1 MADKQWIS
9 LHQHTDISNSNY
21 FEVVTQFKDYVAY
34 AKEHGLHAVTSTEHG
49 NVVRWIYR
57 KELAEQAGLKY
68 IHGMEAYVTM
78 SLEGKEAYHTILLAR
93 NYDGVKEINKLS
105 SMSFNRTD
113 GHFYRKPRIL
123 FNELKDTFKNGNI
136 YITTACL
143 AGFIYQN
150 KPQKDDTEEIRNN
163 KKSVVQQW
171 LDMAKLH
178 KDMFYFEIQ
187 PHDNKE
193 QAELNTLAIKYAN
206 LVGCHVIASN
216 DVHALNPKHNEL
228 RMIVKKGKRNG
239 YDSDDEFELWVK
251 TYDEMVSSFQK
262 QRGDFNVDIMSDEI
276 IAQGLQS
283 TLDIA
288 NSVEEFKLDKSHKYP
303 KLYKD
308 PEKEFQK
315 RIKQGLKDRGIL
327 DKPKEERKVYLDRV
341 KHEYEV
347 YKHNGAID
355 YMLCHE
361 DILNA
366 ARTESISFG
375 FGRGS
380 CFTSEAKVLMADYST
395 KNINKVQIGDMV
407 IDHTG
412 TPNRVTATHERTAN
426 TLYKVIMSGGLPLLA
441 TGNHRF
447 LTRKR
452 GERPNEKAKYPVSP
466 IATWE
471 EAKGL
476 RNSDLLCFP
485 KPNLPKKDIPV
496 IDLFKYGSSNTVRCD
511 KDIVWTETGSNHIKR
526 TFTRRYLDM
535 SDLDIAW
542 LGGVYVGNGWS
553 TIVEDYEEGKHN
565 RYSMGVCFHSEHKDD
580 IERAINA
587 LGKLVG
593 KEHVHT
599 FKGYKGKKVVQIVI
613 ENQFLANFF
622 VQSFGK
628 HAINKH
634 VPDFYM
640 TSGNDEVIR
649 EFMKGLWC
657 TDGHVSDK
665 TPEYKYSSTSTT
677 LIEQLSI
684 LMMEKG
690 FFGNQQRRVH
700 KDKKNWND
708 EYTLKFNG
716 GQIYGLND
724 YFGFNGKTKSH
735 FNQFE
740 QDDKYFYF
748 KVRKV
753 EEVKVSSEKVYD
765 LTVANNHS
773 YIVNNTAVH
782 NCTGSLIA
790 YLCHQTE
797 MDSVKLGLNFERFM
811 NPERIS
817 LSDIDVDWASQDQQ
831 WIQRWM
837 LTNDRWY
844 AASILTTNTYGLKG
858 AIKAIADG
866 MDKYA
871 GKPQYIQSIRNQI
884 DDKGNYSNSLY
895 EEHKELFDN
904 AKQIVGVID
913 SFGRHAAG
921 VLIDTNTIDD
931 HVGIQT
937 ISKWD
942 YPVTQVTMK
951 EIDHY
956 NWVKFDMLG
965 LDNVGLI
972 SKACKLAGLPYLT
985 PDSTDIVD
993 FEDKK
998 VWNSMRDNNIG
1009 IFQFEADRAGQI
1021 LKDLFADDT
1030 IDKIENGFDNNKRTK
1045 VRYMDLLS
1053 LANAAQRPSG
1063 ASYLYNVTHG
1073 IVKDNGHPALNEF
1086 LAPTLGNLV
1095 YQEQILNFLVEFCGY
1110 TAGAADVI
1118 RRGIG
1123 KKLREVIDEE
1133 VPKIHKAF
1141 VKTMTE
1147 KYGDSTEHAEKVAKD
1162 FMQVFMDAA
1171 NYGFSINHSMAYSYI
1186 GYIST
1191 WLRYYYPLEWGTAA
1205 CEIWKDKPEK
1215 IAKVTSYLE
1224 SRGINIKPARFRKS
1238 RALYYMDKE
1247 TNSIYEGIEPIKRVN
1262 EKAGEQL
1269 YSLRDNQ
1276 YDTFT
1281 DLLLDIYEPIKSI
1294 QESNYATNLTE
1305 LYKLSSEKVKEI
1317 DKLAKCNKNIFIKK
1331 EKCVEVNK
1339 SIMLNLI
1346 SLNYFDE
1353 FGGSKL
1359 LADTYEKFIKIYK
1372 PKNKTLINKQKAYLE
1387 CLEFERTSA
1396 NIDFPL
1402 DYQLKQQLE
1411 LKGKISYSNDK
1422 LPNTYVFVTD
1432 LAKMSNRYKLNIYS
1446 LKTGKIS
1453 QILVSKRNY
1462 ISQKIEIGDF
1472 INIKKV
1478 IAKPKIVNVNG
1489 KWTKSED
1496 EREFWLEVFS
1506 LINLNK
1512 KDDGV

>member
-1 MADKQWIS
+1 MADKQWMS

-105 SMSFNRTD
+105 SKSFNRTD

-123 FNELKDTFKNGNI
+123 FDELKQTFKNGNI

-150 KPQKDDTEEIRNN
+150 KPQKDDTEEIRNT
-163 KKSVVQQW
+163 KKNVVQQW

-193 QAELNTLAIKYAN
+193 QAELNTLAIKYSK
-206 LVGCHVIASN
+206 LIGCHVIASN

-239 YDSDDEFELWVK
+239 YDSDDGFELWVK

-262 QRGDFNVDIMSDEI
+262 QRDDFNVDIMSDET

-288 NSVEEFKLDKSHKYP
+288 NSVEEFELDKSHKYP

-366 ARTESISFG
+366 AHDNGIDVG
-375 FGRGS
+375 YGRGS
-380 CFTSEAKVLMADYST
+380 
-395 KNINKVQIGDMV
+395 
-407 IDHTG
+407 
-412 TPNRVTATHERTAN
+412 
-426 TLYKVIMSGGLPLLA
+426 
-441 TGNHRF
+441 
-447 LTRKR
+447 
-452 GERPNEKAKYPVSP
+452 VS
-466 IATWE
+466 
-471 EAKGL
+471 
-476 RNSDLLCFP
+476 
-485 KPNLPKKDIPV
+485 
-496 IDLFKYGSSNTVRCD
+496 
-511 KDIVWTETGSNHIKR
+511 
-526 TFTRRYLDM
+526 
-535 SDLDIAW
+535 
-542 LGGVYVGNGWS
+542 
-553 TIVEDYEEGKHN
+553 
-565 RYSMGVCFHSEHKDD
+565 
-580 IERAINA
+580 
-587 LGKLVG
+587 
-593 KEHVHT
+593 
-599 FKGYKGKKVVQIVI
+599 
-613 ENQFLANFF
+613 
-622 VQSFGK
+622 
-628 HAINKH
+628 
-634 VPDFYM
+634 
-640 TSGNDEVIR
+640 
-649 EFMKGLWC
+649 
-657 TDGHVSDK
+657 
-665 TPEYKYSSTSTT
+665 
-677 LIEQLSI
+677 
-684 LMMEKG
+684 
-690 FFGNQQRRVH
+690 
-700 KDKKNWND
+700 
-708 EYTLKFNG
+708 
-716 GQIYGLND
+716 
-724 YFGFNGKTKSH
+724 
-735 FNQFE
+735 
-740 QDDKYFYF
+740 
-748 KVRKV
+748 
-753 EEVKVSSEKVYD
+753 
-765 LTVANNHS
+765 
-773 YIVNNTAVH
+773 
-782 NCTGSLIA
+782 GSLIA

-817 LSDIDVDWASQDQQ
+817 LADVDNDSFSQDQQ
-831 WIQRWM
+831 WLQQWM

-866 MDKYA
+866 MDRYA

-931 HVGIQT
+931 HVGTQT

-1045 VRYMDLLS
+1045 VRYMGLLS

-1123 KKLREVIDEE
+1123 KKLREVIDDE

-1147 KYGDSTEHAEKVAKD
+1147 KYGDSTEHAEKIAKD
-1162 FMQVFMDAA
+1162 FMQVLMDAA

-1317 DKLAKCNKNIFIKK
+1317 DKLAKCNKNIFTKK
-1331 EKCVEVNK
+1331 EKCIEVNK

-1359 LADTYEKFIKIYK
+1359 LAETYEKFIKIYK

-1387 CLEFERTSA
+1387 CLEFERTSD
-1396 NIDFPL
+1396 NVDFPL

-1432 LAKMSNRYKLNIYS
+1432 LAKMSNRYKINIYS
-1446 LKTGKIS
+1446 LKTGKES

-1462 ISQKIEIGDF
+1462 ISQKIEVGDF

-1478 IAKPKIVNVNG
+1478 VAKPKIVNVNG

-1496 EREFWLEVFS
+1496 KKEFWLEAFN
-1506 LINLNK
+1506 LINFNK
-1512 KDDGV
+1512 KDSGM

>member
-34 AKEHGLHAVTSTEHG
+34 AKEHGLNAVTSTEHG

-105 SMSFNRTD
+105 SKSFNRTD

-123 FNELKDTFKNGNI
+123 FSELKDAFKNGNI

-150 KPQKDDTEEIRNN
+150 KPHADDTEEVKT
-163 KKSVVQQW
+163 KKKYVVQQW

-187 PHDNKE
+187 PHDNAE
-193 QAELNTLAIKYAN
+193 QAELNTLAIKYAKLIGGN
-206 LVGCHVIASN
+206 VIASN

-251 TYDEMVSSFQK
+251 TYDEMVNSFHK
-262 QRGDFNVDIMSDEI
+262 QRDDFNVNVMSDEVI
-276 IAQGLQS
+276 TKALQATINIA
-283 TLDIA
+283 D
-288 NSVEEFKLDKSHKYP
+288 SVEEFELDKSHKYP
-303 KLYKD
+303 KLYDD

-366 ARTESISFG
+366 AHDNDIDVG
-375 FGRGS
+375 YGRGS
-380 CFTSEAKVLMADYST
+380 
-395 KNINKVQIGDMV
+395 
-407 IDHTG
+407 
-412 TPNRVTATHERTAN
+412 
-426 TLYKVIMSGGLPLLA
+426 
-441 TGNHRF
+441 
-447 LTRKR
+447 
-452 GERPNEKAKYPVSP
+452 VS
-466 IATWE
+466 
-471 EAKGL
+471 
-476 RNSDLLCFP
+476 
-485 KPNLPKKDIPV
+485 
-496 IDLFKYGSSNTVRCD
+496 
-511 KDIVWTETGSNHIKR
+511 
-526 TFTRRYLDM
+526 
-535 SDLDIAW
+535 
-542 LGGVYVGNGWS
+542 
-553 TIVEDYEEGKHN
+553 
-565 RYSMGVCFHSEHKDD
+565 
-580 IERAINA
+580 
-587 LGKLVG
+587 
-593 KEHVHT
+593 
-599 FKGYKGKKVVQIVI
+599 
-613 ENQFLANFF
+613 
-622 VQSFGK
+622 
-628 HAINKH
+628 
-634 VPDFYM
+634 
-640 TSGNDEVIR
+640 
-649 EFMKGLWC
+649 
-657 TDGHVSDK
+657 
-665 TPEYKYSSTSTT
+665 
-677 LIEQLSI
+677 
-684 LMMEKG
+684 
-690 FFGNQQRRVH
+690 
-700 KDKKNWND
+700 
-708 EYTLKFNG
+708 
-716 GQIYGLND
+716 
-724 YFGFNGKTKSH
+724 
-735 FNQFE
+735 
-740 QDDKYFYF
+740 
-748 KVRKV
+748 
-753 EEVKVSSEKVYD
+753 
-765 LTVANNHS
+765 
-773 YIVNNTAVH
+773 
-782 NCTGSLIA
+782 GSLIA

-817 LSDIDVDWASQDQQ
+817 LADVDNDSFSQDQQ
-831 WIQRWM
+831 WLQQWM
-837 LTNDRWY
+837 LTNDKWH

-866 MDKYA
+866 MDRYA
-871 GKPQYIQSIRNQI
+871 GQPQYIQSIRNQI
-884 DDKGNYSNSLY
+884 DEKGNYTQALY

-998 VWNSMRDNNIG
+998 VWNSMRDNNVG

-1030 IDKIENGFDNNKRTK
+1030 IDKIENEFDNSKRTK

-1095 YQEQILNFLVEFCGY
+1095 YQEQLIQFLVQFCGY
-1110 TAGAADVI
+1110 SAGSADVI

-1123 KKLREVIDEE
+1123 RFLPVNIEI
-1133 VPKIHKAF
+1133 
-1141 VKTMTE
+1141 
-1147 KYGDSTEHAEKVAKD
+1147 
-1162 FMQVFMDAA
+1162 
-1171 NYGFSINHSMAYSYI
+1171 
-1186 GYIST
+1186 
-1191 WLRYYYPLEWGTAA
+1191 YY
-1205 CEIWKDKPEK
+1205 
-1215 IAKVTSYLE
+1215 
-1224 SRGINIKPARFRKS
+1224 
-1238 RALYYMDKE
+1238 
-1247 TNSIYEGIEPIKRVN
+1247 
-1262 EKAGEQL
+1262 
-1269 YSLRDNQ
+1269 
-1276 YDTFT
+1276 
-1281 DLLLDIYEPIKSI
+1281 
-1294 QESNYATNLTE
+1294 
-1305 LYKLSSEKVKEI
+1305 VKE
-1317 DKLAKCNKNIFIKK
+1317 
-1331 EKCVEVNK
+1331 
-1339 SIMLNLI
+1339 
-1346 SLNYFDE
+1346 
-1353 FGGSKL
+1353 G
-1359 LADTYEKFIKIYK
+1359 
-1372 PKNKTLINKQKAYLE
+1372 
-1387 CLEFERTSA
+1387 
-1396 NIDFPL
+1396 
-1402 DYQLKQQLE
+1402 
-1411 LKGKISYSNDK
+1411 
-1422 LPNTYVFVTD
+1422 
-1432 LAKMSNRYKLNIYS
+1432 
-1446 LKTGKIS
+1446 
-1453 QILVSKRNY
+1453 
-1462 ISQKIEIGDF
+1462 
-1472 INIKKV
+1472 
-1478 IAKPKIVNVNG
+1478 
-1489 KWTKSED
+1489 
-1496 EREFWLEVFS
+1496 
-1506 LINLNK
+1506 
-1512 KDDGV
+1512 

>member
-34 AKEHGLHAVTSTEHG
+34 AKEHGLNAVTSTEHG

-105 SMSFNRTD
+105 SNSFNRTD

-123 FNELKDTFKNGNI
+123 FDELKQTFKNGNI

-150 KPQKDDTEEIRNN
+150 KFQKDDTEEIRNT
-163 KKSVVQQW
+163 KKNIVQQW

-193 QAELNTLAIKYAN
+193 QAELNTLAIKYAR
-206 LVGCHVIASN
+206 LVGCHVITSN

-251 TYDEMVSSFQK
+251 SYDEMVQSFQK
-262 QRGDFNVDIMSDEI
+262 QRDDFNVDIMSDEI
-276 IAQGLQS
+276 IAQGLKS

-288 NSVEEFKLDKSHKYP
+288 NSVEEFELDKSHKYP

-366 ARTESISFG
+366 AHDNDIDVG
-375 FGRGS
+375 YGRGS
-380 CFTSEAKVLMADYST
+380 
-395 KNINKVQIGDMV
+395 
-407 IDHTG
+407 
-412 TPNRVTATHERTAN
+412 
-426 TLYKVIMSGGLPLLA
+426 
-441 TGNHRF
+441 
-447 LTRKR
+447 
-452 GERPNEKAKYPVSP
+452 VS
-466 IATWE
+466 
-471 EAKGL
+471 
-476 RNSDLLCFP
+476 
-485 KPNLPKKDIPV
+485 
-496 IDLFKYGSSNTVRCD
+496 
-511 KDIVWTETGSNHIKR
+511 
-526 TFTRRYLDM
+526 
-535 SDLDIAW
+535 
-542 LGGVYVGNGWS
+542 
-553 TIVEDYEEGKHN
+553 
-565 RYSMGVCFHSEHKDD
+565 
-580 IERAINA
+580 
-587 LGKLVG
+587 
-593 KEHVHT
+593 
-599 FKGYKGKKVVQIVI
+599 
-613 ENQFLANFF
+613 
-622 VQSFGK
+622 
-628 HAINKH
+628 
-634 VPDFYM
+634 
-640 TSGNDEVIR
+640 
-649 EFMKGLWC
+649 
-657 TDGHVSDK
+657 
-665 TPEYKYSSTSTT
+665 
-677 LIEQLSI
+677 
-684 LMMEKG
+684 
-690 FFGNQQRRVH
+690 
-700 KDKKNWND
+700 
-708 EYTLKFNG
+708 
-716 GQIYGLND
+716 
-724 YFGFNGKTKSH
+724 
-735 FNQFE
+735 
-740 QDDKYFYF
+740 
-748 KVRKV
+748 
-753 EEVKVSSEKVYD
+753 
-765 LTVANNHS
+765 
-773 YIVNNTAVH
+773 
-782 NCTGSLIA
+782 GSLIA

-811 NPERIS
+811 NPERVS
-817 LSDIDVDWASQDQQ
+817 LADVDNDSYSQDQQ
-831 WIQRWM
+831 WLQQWM
-837 LTNDRWY
+837 LTNDKWH

-866 MDKYA
+866 MDRYA

-884 DDKGNYSNSLY
+884 DDKGNYNNTLY

-998 VWNSMRDNNIG
+998 VWDSMRDNNIG

-1021 LKDLFADDT
+1021 LKDLFAPDT
-1030 IDKIENGFDNNKRTK
+1030 IDKIENEFDNNKRTK

-1095 YQEQILNFLVEFCGY
+1095 YQEQLIQFLVQFCGY

-1118 RRGIG
+1118 RRSIG
-1123 KKLREVIDEE
+1123 KKLKEVIDEE
-1133 VPKIHKAF
+1133 VPKIHTAF

-1147 KYGDSTEHAEKVAKD
+1147 KYGDSTEHAEKIAKD

-1294 QESNYATNLTE
+1294 QEGNYAINLTE

-1353 FGGSKL
+1353 FGGSEL

-1372 PKNKTLINKQKAYLE
+1372 PKNKTFINKQKAYLE
-1387 CLEFERTSA
+1387 CLEFERTS
-1396 NIDFPL
+1396 NNVDFPL

-1422 LPNTYVFVTD
+1422 LPNTYVFVAD
-1432 LAKMSNRYKLNIYS
+1432 LTKMSNRYKLNIYS
-1446 LKTGKIS
+1446 LKTGKAS
-1453 QILVSKRNY
+1453 QILVLKRNY
-1462 ISQKIEIGDF
+1462 ISQKIEVGDF

-1478 IAKPKIVNVNG
+1478 VAKPKIVNVNG

-1496 EREFWLEVFS
+1496 EREFWLEAFN
-1506 LINLNK
+1506 LINFGK
-1512 KDDGV
+1512 KDSGM

>member
-34 AKEHGLHAVTSTEHG
+34 AKEHGLNAVTSTEHG

-105 SMSFNRTD
+105 SNSFNRTD

-123 FNELKDTFKNGNI
+123 FDELKQTFKNGNI

-150 KPQKDDTEEIRNN
+150 KFQKDDTEEIRNT
-163 KKSVVQQW
+163 KKNIVQQW

-193 QAELNTLAIKYAN
+193 QAELNTLAIKYAR

-251 TYDEMVSSFQK
+251 SYDEMVQSFQK
-262 QRGDFNVDIMSDEI
+262 QRDDFNVDIMSDEI
-276 IAQGLQS
+276 IAQGLKS

-288 NSVEEFKLDKSHKYP
+288 NSVEEFELDKSHKYP

-366 ARTESISFG
+366 AHDNDIDVG
-375 FGRGS
+375 YGRGS
-380 CFTSEAKVLMADYST
+380 
-395 KNINKVQIGDMV
+395 
-407 IDHTG
+407 
-412 TPNRVTATHERTAN
+412 
-426 TLYKVIMSGGLPLLA
+426 
-441 TGNHRF
+441 
-447 LTRKR
+447 
-452 GERPNEKAKYPVSP
+452 VS
-466 IATWE
+466 
-471 EAKGL
+471 
-476 RNSDLLCFP
+476 
-485 KPNLPKKDIPV
+485 
-496 IDLFKYGSSNTVRCD
+496 
-511 KDIVWTETGSNHIKR
+511 
-526 TFTRRYLDM
+526 
-535 SDLDIAW
+535 
-542 LGGVYVGNGWS
+542 
-553 TIVEDYEEGKHN
+553 
-565 RYSMGVCFHSEHKDD
+565 
-580 IERAINA
+580 
-587 LGKLVG
+587 
-593 KEHVHT
+593 
-599 FKGYKGKKVVQIVI
+599 
-613 ENQFLANFF
+613 
-622 VQSFGK
+622 
-628 HAINKH
+628 
-634 VPDFYM
+634 
-640 TSGNDEVIR
+640 
-649 EFMKGLWC
+649 
-657 TDGHVSDK
+657 
-665 TPEYKYSSTSTT
+665 
-677 LIEQLSI
+677 
-684 LMMEKG
+684 
-690 FFGNQQRRVH
+690 
-700 KDKKNWND
+700 
-708 EYTLKFNG
+708 
-716 GQIYGLND
+716 
-724 YFGFNGKTKSH
+724 
-735 FNQFE
+735 
-740 QDDKYFYF
+740 
-748 KVRKV
+748 
-753 EEVKVSSEKVYD
+753 
-765 LTVANNHS
+765 
-773 YIVNNTAVH
+773 
-782 NCTGSLIA
+782 GSLIA

-811 NPERIS
+811 NPERVS
-817 LSDIDVDWASQDQQ
+817 LADVDNDSYSQDQQ
-831 WIQRWM
+831 WLQQWM
-837 LTNDRWY
+837 LTNDKWH

-866 MDKYA
+866 MDRYA

-884 DDKGNYSNSLY
+884 DDKGNYNNTLY

-998 VWNSMRDNNIG
+998 VWDSMRDNNIG

-1021 LKDLFADDT
+1021 LKDLFAPDT
-1030 IDKIENGFDNNKRTK
+1030 IDKIENEFDNNKRTK

-1095 YQEQILNFLVEFCGY
+1095 YQEQLIQFLVQFCGY

-1118 RRGIG
+1118 RRSIG
-1123 KKLREVIDEE
+1123 KKLKEVIDEE
-1133 VPKIHKAF
+1133 VPKIHTAF

-1147 KYGDSTEHAEKVAKD
+1147 KYGDSTEHAEKIAKD

-1294 QESNYATNLTE
+1294 QEGNYAINLTE

-1353 FGGSKL
+1353 FGGSEL

-1387 CLEFERTSA
+1387 CLEFERTS
-1396 NIDFPL
+1396 NNVDFPL

-1422 LPNTYVFVTD
+1422 LPNTYVFVAD
-1432 LAKMSNRYKLNIYS
+1432 LTKMSNRYKLNIYS
-1446 LKTGKIS
+1446 LKTGKAS
-1453 QILVSKRNY
+1453 QILVLKRNY
-1462 ISQKIEIGDF
+1462 ISQKIEVGDF

-1478 IAKPKIVNVNG
+1478 VAKPKIVNVNG

-1496 EREFWLEVFS
+1496 EREFWLEAFN
-1506 LINLNK
+1506 LINFGK
-1512 KDDGV
+1512 KDSGM

>member
-34 AKEHGLHAVTSTEHG
+34 AKEHGLNAVTSTEHG

-105 SMSFNRTD
+105 SKSFNRTD

-123 FNELKDTFKNGNI
+123 FSELKDTFKNGNI

-150 KPQKDDTEEIRNN
+150 KPHADDTQEVKAE
-163 KKSVVQQW
+163 KKHVVQQW

-178 KDMFYFEIQ
+178 KGMFYFEIQ
-187 PHDNKE
+187 PHDNAE
-193 QAELNTLAIKYAN
+193 QAKLNTLAIKYAKLIGGN
-206 LVGCHVIASN
+206 VIASN

-262 QRGDFNVDIMSDEI
+262 QRADFNVDIMSDEVI
-276 IAQGLQS
+276 TKALQA

-288 NSVEEFKLDKSHKYP
+288 DGVEEFELDKSHKYP
-303 KLYKD
+303 KLYD
-308 PEKEFQK
+308 NPEKEFQK

-366 ARTESISFG
+366 AHDNGIDMG
-375 FGRGS
+375 YGRGS
-380 CFTSEAKVLMADYST
+380 
-395 KNINKVQIGDMV
+395 
-407 IDHTG
+407 
-412 TPNRVTATHERTAN
+412 
-426 TLYKVIMSGGLPLLA
+426 
-441 TGNHRF
+441 
-447 LTRKR
+447 
-452 GERPNEKAKYPVSP
+452 VS
-466 IATWE
+466 
-471 EAKGL
+471 
-476 RNSDLLCFP
+476 
-485 KPNLPKKDIPV
+485 
-496 IDLFKYGSSNTVRCD
+496 
-511 KDIVWTETGSNHIKR
+511 
-526 TFTRRYLDM
+526 
-535 SDLDIAW
+535 
-542 LGGVYVGNGWS
+542 
-553 TIVEDYEEGKHN
+553 
-565 RYSMGVCFHSEHKDD
+565 
-580 IERAINA
+580 
-587 LGKLVG
+587 
-593 KEHVHT
+593 
-599 FKGYKGKKVVQIVI
+599 
-613 ENQFLANFF
+613 
-622 VQSFGK
+622 
-628 HAINKH
+628 
-634 VPDFYM
+634 
-640 TSGNDEVIR
+640 
-649 EFMKGLWC
+649 
-657 TDGHVSDK
+657 
-665 TPEYKYSSTSTT
+665 
-677 LIEQLSI
+677 
-684 LMMEKG
+684 
-690 FFGNQQRRVH
+690 
-700 KDKKNWND
+700 
-708 EYTLKFNG
+708 
-716 GQIYGLND
+716 
-724 YFGFNGKTKSH
+724 
-735 FNQFE
+735 
-740 QDDKYFYF
+740 
-748 KVRKV
+748 
-753 EEVKVSSEKVYD
+753 
-765 LTVANNHS
+765 
-773 YIVNNTAVH
+773 
-782 NCTGSLIA
+782 GSLIA

-817 LSDIDVDWASQDQQ
+817 LADVDNDSFSQDQQ
-831 WIQRWM
+831 WLQQWM
-837 LTNDRWY
+837 LTNDKWH

-884 DDKGNYSNSLY
+884 DEKGNYTQALY
-895 EEHKELFDN
+895 EEHKELFDD

-1021 LKDLFADDT
+1021 LKDLFAPDT

-1086 LAPTLGNLV
+1086 LAPTLGNMV

-1123 KKLREVIDEE
+1123 RFLPVNIEI
-1133 VPKIHKAF
+1133 
-1141 VKTMTE
+1141 
-1147 KYGDSTEHAEKVAKD
+1147 
-1162 FMQVFMDAA
+1162 
-1171 NYGFSINHSMAYSYI
+1171 
-1186 GYIST
+1186 
-1191 WLRYYYPLEWGTAA
+1191 YY
-1205 CEIWKDKPEK
+1205 
-1215 IAKVTSYLE
+1215 
-1224 SRGINIKPARFRKS
+1224 
-1238 RALYYMDKE
+1238 
-1247 TNSIYEGIEPIKRVN
+1247 
-1262 EKAGEQL
+1262 
-1269 YSLRDNQ
+1269 
-1276 YDTFT
+1276 
-1281 DLLLDIYEPIKSI
+1281 
-1294 QESNYATNLTE
+1294 
-1305 LYKLSSEKVKEI
+1305 VKE
-1317 DKLAKCNKNIFIKK
+1317 
-1331 EKCVEVNK
+1331 
-1339 SIMLNLI
+1339 
-1346 SLNYFDE
+1346 
-1353 FGGSKL
+1353 G
-1359 LADTYEKFIKIYK
+1359 
-1372 PKNKTLINKQKAYLE
+1372 
-1387 CLEFERTSA
+1387 
-1396 NIDFPL
+1396 
-1402 DYQLKQQLE
+1402 
-1411 LKGKISYSNDK
+1411 
-1422 LPNTYVFVTD
+1422 
-1432 LAKMSNRYKLNIYS
+1432 
-1446 LKTGKIS
+1446 
-1453 QILVSKRNY
+1453 
-1462 ISQKIEIGDF
+1462 
-1472 INIKKV
+1472 
-1478 IAKPKIVNVNG
+1478 
-1489 KWTKSED
+1489 
-1496 EREFWLEVFS
+1496 
-1506 LINLNK
+1506 
-1512 KDDGV
+1512 

>member
-105 SMSFNRTD
+105 SMSFNRAD

-136 YITTACL
+136 YITTSCL

-150 KPQKDDTEEIRNN
+150 KPQKDDTEEVRNN

-193 QAELNTLAIKYAN
+193 QAELNTLAIKYAK
-206 LVGCHVIASN
+206 LIGCHVIASN

-262 QRGDFNVDIMSDEI
+262 QRADFNVDIMSDEI

-288 NSVEEFKLDKSHKYP
+288 NSVEEFELDKSHKYP
-303 KLYKD
+303 KLYD
-308 PEKEFQK
+308 NPEKEFQK

-366 ARTESISFG
+366 AHDNDIDVG
-375 FGRGS
+375 YGRGS
-380 CFTSEAKVLMADYST
+380 
-395 KNINKVQIGDMV
+395 
-407 IDHTG
+407 
-412 TPNRVTATHERTAN
+412 
-426 TLYKVIMSGGLPLLA
+426 
-441 TGNHRF
+441 
-447 LTRKR
+447 
-452 GERPNEKAKYPVSP
+452 VS
-466 IATWE
+466 
-471 EAKGL
+471 
-476 RNSDLLCFP
+476 
-485 KPNLPKKDIPV
+485 
-496 IDLFKYGSSNTVRCD
+496 
-511 KDIVWTETGSNHIKR
+511 
-526 TFTRRYLDM
+526 
-535 SDLDIAW
+535 
-542 LGGVYVGNGWS
+542 
-553 TIVEDYEEGKHN
+553 
-565 RYSMGVCFHSEHKDD
+565 
-580 IERAINA
+580 
-587 LGKLVG
+587 
-593 KEHVHT
+593 
-599 FKGYKGKKVVQIVI
+599 
-613 ENQFLANFF
+613 
-622 VQSFGK
+622 
-628 HAINKH
+628 
-634 VPDFYM
+634 
-640 TSGNDEVIR
+640 
-649 EFMKGLWC
+649 
-657 TDGHVSDK
+657 
-665 TPEYKYSSTSTT
+665 
-677 LIEQLSI
+677 
-684 LMMEKG
+684 
-690 FFGNQQRRVH
+690 
-700 KDKKNWND
+700 
-708 EYTLKFNG
+708 
-716 GQIYGLND
+716 
-724 YFGFNGKTKSH
+724 
-735 FNQFE
+735 
-740 QDDKYFYF
+740 
-748 KVRKV
+748 
-753 EEVKVSSEKVYD
+753 
-765 LTVANNHS
+765 
-773 YIVNNTAVH
+773 
-782 NCTGSLIA
+782 GSLIA

-817 LSDIDVDWASQDQQ
+817 LADVDNDSYSQDQQ
-831 WIQRWM
+831 WLQQWM

-866 MDKYA
+866 MDRYA

-884 DDKGNYSNSLY
+884 DDKGNYSNNLY

-998 VWNSMRDNNIG
+998 VWDSMRDNNIG

-1021 LKDLFADDT
+1021 LKDLFAPDT
-1030 IDKIENGFDNNKRTK
+1030 IDKIENEFDNSKRTK

-1118 RRGIG
+1118 RRSIG
-1123 KKLREVIDEE
+1123 KKLKEVIDEE

-1147 KYGDSTEHAEKVAKD
+1147 KYDDSEEHAEKIAKD

-1238 RALYYMDKE
+1238 RALYYMDKG

-1262 EKAGEQL
+1262 AKAGEQL
-1269 YSLRDNQ
+1269 YGLRDNQ

-1281 DLLLDIYEPIKSI
+1281 DLLLDIYEPIQAI
-1294 QESNYATNLTE
+1294 QESNYTIKLTN
-1305 LYKLSSEKVKEI
+1305 LYKLSSDKVKEV
-1317 DKLAKCNKNIFIKK
+1317 DKLAKYNKNIFIKRR
-1331 EKCVEVNK
+1331 KCVEVNK
-1339 SIMLNLI
+1339 SIMINLI

-1396 NIDFPL
+1396 NVDFPL

-1422 LPNTYVFVTD
+1422 LPNTYVFVID

-1446 LKTGKIS
+1446 LKTGKVS

-1462 ISQKIEIGDF
+1462 ISQKIEVGDF

-1478 IAKPKIVNVNG
+1478 VAKPKIVNVNG

-1496 EREFWLEVFS
+1496 EREFWLEAFS

>member
-105 SMSFNRTD
+105 SNSFNRTD

-123 FNELKDTFKNGNI
+123 FNELKDIFKNGNI

-150 KPQKDDTEEIRNN
+150 KPQKDDTEEIRNT
-163 KKSVVQQW
+163 KKNVVQQW

-251 TYDEMVSSFQK
+251 SYDEMVDSFRK
-262 QRGDFNVDIMSDEI
+262 QRADFNIDIMSDEI

-288 NSVEEFKLDKSHKYP
+288 NSVEEFELDKSHKYP

-366 ARTESISFG
+366 AHDNDIDVG
-375 FGRGS
+375 YGRGS
-380 CFTSEAKVLMADYST
+380 
-395 KNINKVQIGDMV
+395 
-407 IDHTG
+407 
-412 TPNRVTATHERTAN
+412 
-426 TLYKVIMSGGLPLLA
+426 
-441 TGNHRF
+441 
-447 LTRKR
+447 
-452 GERPNEKAKYPVSP
+452 VS
-466 IATWE
+466 
-471 EAKGL
+471 
-476 RNSDLLCFP
+476 
-485 KPNLPKKDIPV
+485 
-496 IDLFKYGSSNTVRCD
+496 
-511 KDIVWTETGSNHIKR
+511 
-526 TFTRRYLDM
+526 
-535 SDLDIAW
+535 
-542 LGGVYVGNGWS
+542 
-553 TIVEDYEEGKHN
+553 
-565 RYSMGVCFHSEHKDD
+565 
-580 IERAINA
+580 
-587 LGKLVG
+587 
-593 KEHVHT
+593 
-599 FKGYKGKKVVQIVI
+599 
-613 ENQFLANFF
+613 
-622 VQSFGK
+622 
-628 HAINKH
+628 
-634 VPDFYM
+634 
-640 TSGNDEVIR
+640 
-649 EFMKGLWC
+649 
-657 TDGHVSDK
+657 
-665 TPEYKYSSTSTT
+665 
-677 LIEQLSI
+677 
-684 LMMEKG
+684 
-690 FFGNQQRRVH
+690 
-700 KDKKNWND
+700 
-708 EYTLKFNG
+708 
-716 GQIYGLND
+716 
-724 YFGFNGKTKSH
+724 
-735 FNQFE
+735 
-740 QDDKYFYF
+740 
-748 KVRKV
+748 
-753 EEVKVSSEKVYD
+753 
-765 LTVANNHS
+765 
-773 YIVNNTAVH
+773 
-782 NCTGSLIA
+782 GSLIA

-817 LSDIDVDWASQDQQ
+817 LADVDNDSYSQDQQ
-831 WIQRWM
+831 WLQQWM

-866 MDKYA
+866 MDRYA

-884 DDKGNYSNSLY
+884 DDKGNYSNNLY

-1095 YQEQILNFLVEFCGY
+1095 YQEQILNFLVNFCGY
-1110 TAGAADVI
+1110 TAGKADVI

-1123 KKLREVIDEE
+1123 RFLPVNIEI
-1133 VPKIHKAF
+1133 
-1141 VKTMTE
+1141 
-1147 KYGDSTEHAEKVAKD
+1147 
-1162 FMQVFMDAA
+1162 
-1171 NYGFSINHSMAYSYI
+1171 
-1186 GYIST
+1186 
-1191 WLRYYYPLEWGTAA
+1191 YY
-1205 CEIWKDKPEK
+1205 
-1215 IAKVTSYLE
+1215 
-1224 SRGINIKPARFRKS
+1224 
-1238 RALYYMDKE
+1238 
-1247 TNSIYEGIEPIKRVN
+1247 
-1262 EKAGEQL
+1262 
-1269 YSLRDNQ
+1269 
-1276 YDTFT
+1276 
-1281 DLLLDIYEPIKSI
+1281 
-1294 QESNYATNLTE
+1294 
-1305 LYKLSSEKVKEI
+1305 VKE
-1317 DKLAKCNKNIFIKK
+1317 
-1331 EKCVEVNK
+1331 
-1339 SIMLNLI
+1339 
-1346 SLNYFDE
+1346 
-1353 FGGSKL
+1353 G
-1359 LADTYEKFIKIYK
+1359 
-1372 PKNKTLINKQKAYLE
+1372 
-1387 CLEFERTSA
+1387 
-1396 NIDFPL
+1396 
-1402 DYQLKQQLE
+1402 
-1411 LKGKISYSNDK
+1411 
-1422 LPNTYVFVTD
+1422 
-1432 LAKMSNRYKLNIYS
+1432 
-1446 LKTGKIS
+1446 
-1453 QILVSKRNY
+1453 
-1462 ISQKIEIGDF
+1462 
-1472 INIKKV
+1472 
-1478 IAKPKIVNVNG
+1478 
-1489 KWTKSED
+1489 
-1496 EREFWLEVFS
+1496 
-1506 LINLNK
+1506 
-1512 KDDGV
+1512 

>member
-1 MADKQWIS
+1 MVDKQWIS

-78 SLEGKEAYHTILLAR
+78 NLEGKEAYHTILLAR

-105 SMSFNRTD
+105 SKSFNRTD

-123 FNELKDTFKNGNI
+123 FSELKDAFKNGNI

-163 KKSVVQQW
+163 KKNVVQQW

-178 KDMFYFEIQ
+178 KGMFYFEIQ

-193 QAELNTLAIKYAN
+193 QAELNTLAIKYAKLIGGN
-206 LVGCHVIASN
+206 VIASN

-251 TYDEMVSSFQK
+251 TYDEMVNSFHK
-262 QRGDFNVDIMSDEI
+262 QRDDFNVNVMSDEVI
-276 IAQGLQS
+276 TKALQATINIA
-283 TLDIA
+283 D
-288 NSVEEFKLDKSHKYP
+288 SVEEFELDKSHKYP
-303 KLYKD
+303 KLYDD

-366 ARTESISFG
+366 AHDNGIDMG
-375 FGRGS
+375 YGRGS
-380 CFTSEAKVLMADYST
+380 
-395 KNINKVQIGDMV
+395 
-407 IDHTG
+407 
-412 TPNRVTATHERTAN
+412 
-426 TLYKVIMSGGLPLLA
+426 
-441 TGNHRF
+441 
-447 LTRKR
+447 
-452 GERPNEKAKYPVSP
+452 VS
-466 IATWE
+466 
-471 EAKGL
+471 
-476 RNSDLLCFP
+476 
-485 KPNLPKKDIPV
+485 
-496 IDLFKYGSSNTVRCD
+496 
-511 KDIVWTETGSNHIKR
+511 
-526 TFTRRYLDM
+526 
-535 SDLDIAW
+535 
-542 LGGVYVGNGWS
+542 
-553 TIVEDYEEGKHN
+553 
-565 RYSMGVCFHSEHKDD
+565 
-580 IERAINA
+580 
-587 LGKLVG
+587 
-593 KEHVHT
+593 
-599 FKGYKGKKVVQIVI
+599 
-613 ENQFLANFF
+613 
-622 VQSFGK
+622 
-628 HAINKH
+628 
-634 VPDFYM
+634 
-640 TSGNDEVIR
+640 
-649 EFMKGLWC
+649 
-657 TDGHVSDK
+657 
-665 TPEYKYSSTSTT
+665 
-677 LIEQLSI
+677 
-684 LMMEKG
+684 
-690 FFGNQQRRVH
+690 
-700 KDKKNWND
+700 
-708 EYTLKFNG
+708 
-716 GQIYGLND
+716 
-724 YFGFNGKTKSH
+724 
-735 FNQFE
+735 
-740 QDDKYFYF
+740 
-748 KVRKV
+748 
-753 EEVKVSSEKVYD
+753 
-765 LTVANNHS
+765 
-773 YIVNNTAVH
+773 
-782 NCTGSLIA
+782 GSLIA

-817 LSDIDVDWASQDQQ
+817 LADVDNDSFSQDQQ
-831 WIQRWM
+831 WLQQWM
-837 LTNDRWY
+837 LTNDKWH

-866 MDKYA
+866 MDRYA
-871 GKPQYIQSIRNQI
+871 GQPQYIQSIRNQI
-884 DDKGNYSNSLY
+884 DEKGNYTQTLY

-1021 LKDLFADDT
+1021 LKDLFAPDT

-1086 LAPTLGNLV
+1086 LAPTLGNMV

-1123 KKLREVIDEE
+1123 KKLKDVIDEE
-1133 VPKIHKAF
+1133 VPKIHTAF

-1147 KYGDSTEHAEKVAKD
+1147 KYGDSTEHAEKIAKD
-1162 FMQVFMDAA
+1162 FMQVLMDAA

-1281 DLLLDIYEPIKSI
+1281 DLLLDIYEPIQAI
-1294 QESNYATNLTE
+1294 QESNYTIKLTN
-1305 LYKLSSEKVKEI
+1305 LYKLSSDKVKEI

-1396 NIDFPL
+1396 NVDFPL

-1462 ISQKIEIGDF
+1462 ISQKIEVGDF

-1478 IAKPKIVNVNG
+1478 VAKPKIVNVNG

-1496 EREFWLEVFS
+1496 EREFWLEAFS

>member
-105 SMSFNRTD
+105 SKSFNRTD

-123 FNELKDTFKNGNI
+123 FDELKQTFKNGNI

-150 KPQKDDTEEIRNN
+150 KPQKDDTEDIRNS
-163 KKSVVQQW
+163 KKNVVQQW

-193 QAELNTLAIKYAN
+193 QAELNTLAIKYAK
-206 LVGCHVIASN
+206 LIGCHVIASN

-251 TYDEMVSSFQK
+251 SYNEMVSSFQK
-262 QRGDFNVDIMSDEI
+262 QRADFNVDIMSDEI

-288 NSVEEFKLDKSHKYP
+288 NSVEEFELDKSHKYP
-303 KLYKD
+303 KLYD
-308 PEKEFQK
+308 NPEKEFQK

-366 ARTESISFG
+366 AHDNDIDVG
-375 FGRGS
+375 YGRGS
-380 CFTSEAKVLMADYST
+380 
-395 KNINKVQIGDMV
+395 
-407 IDHTG
+407 
-412 TPNRVTATHERTAN
+412 
-426 TLYKVIMSGGLPLLA
+426 
-441 TGNHRF
+441 
-447 LTRKR
+447 
-452 GERPNEKAKYPVSP
+452 VS
-466 IATWE
+466 
-471 EAKGL
+471 
-476 RNSDLLCFP
+476 
-485 KPNLPKKDIPV
+485 
-496 IDLFKYGSSNTVRCD
+496 
-511 KDIVWTETGSNHIKR
+511 
-526 TFTRRYLDM
+526 
-535 SDLDIAW
+535 
-542 LGGVYVGNGWS
+542 
-553 TIVEDYEEGKHN
+553 
-565 RYSMGVCFHSEHKDD
+565 
-580 IERAINA
+580 
-587 LGKLVG
+587 
-593 KEHVHT
+593 
-599 FKGYKGKKVVQIVI
+599 
-613 ENQFLANFF
+613 
-622 VQSFGK
+622 
-628 HAINKH
+628 
-634 VPDFYM
+634 
-640 TSGNDEVIR
+640 
-649 EFMKGLWC
+649 
-657 TDGHVSDK
+657 
-665 TPEYKYSSTSTT
+665 
-677 LIEQLSI
+677 
-684 LMMEKG
+684 
-690 FFGNQQRRVH
+690 
-700 KDKKNWND
+700 
-708 EYTLKFNG
+708 
-716 GQIYGLND
+716 
-724 YFGFNGKTKSH
+724 
-735 FNQFE
+735 
-740 QDDKYFYF
+740 
-748 KVRKV
+748 
-753 EEVKVSSEKVYD
+753 
-765 LTVANNHS
+765 
-773 YIVNNTAVH
+773 
-782 NCTGSLIA
+782 GSLIA

-817 LSDIDVDWASQDQQ
+817 LADVDNDSYSQDQQ
-831 WIQRWM
+831 WLQQWM

-866 MDKYA
+866 MDRYA

-884 DDKGNYSNSLY
+884 DDKGNYSNNLY

-998 VWNSMRDNNIG
+998 VWDSMRDNNIG

-1021 LKDLFADDT
+1021 LKDLFAPDT
-1030 IDKIENGFDNNKRTK
+1030 IDKIENEFDNSKRTK

-1118 RRGIG
+1118 RRSIG
-1123 KKLREVIDEE
+1123 KKLKEVIDEE

-1147 KYGDSTEHAEKVAKD
+1147 KYDDSEEHAEKIAKD

-1294 QESNYATNLTE
+1294 QEGNYATNLTE

-1317 DKLAKCNKNIFIKK
+1317 DKLVKCNKNIFTKK

-1339 SIMLNLI
+1339 SIMINLI

-1387 CLEFERTSA
+1387 CLEFERTSD
-1396 NIDFPL
+1396 NVDFPL

-1446 LKTGKIS
+1446 LKTGKVS

-1462 ISQKIEIGDF
+1462 ISQKIEVGDF

-1478 IAKPKIVNVNG
+1478 VAKPKIVNVNG

-1496 EREFWLEVFS
+1496 EREFWLEAFS

>member
-93 NYDGVKEINKLS
+93 NYEGVKEINKLS
-105 SMSFNRTD
+105 SNSFNRTD

-123 FNELKDTFKNGNI
+123 FDELKQTFKNGNI
-136 YITTACL
+136 HITTACL

-163 KKSVVQQW
+163 KKNVVQQW

-193 QAELNTLAIKYAN
+193 QAELNTLAIKYAK
-206 LVGCHVIASN
+206 LVGCRVIASN

-251 TYDEMVSSFQK
+251 SYDEMVSSFQK
-262 QRGDFNVDIMSDEI
+262 QRADFNVKAMTDEI
-276 IAQGLQS
+276 IEQGLQS
-283 TLDIA
+283 TLDVA
-288 NSVEEFKLDKSHKYP
+288 NSVEEFELDKSHKYP
-303 KLYKD
+303 KLYDD

-341 KHEYEV
+341 KHEYGV

-366 ARTESISFG
+366 AHDNDIDVG
-375 FGRGS
+375 YGRGS
-380 CFTSEAKVLMADYST
+380 
-395 KNINKVQIGDMV
+395 
-407 IDHTG
+407 
-412 TPNRVTATHERTAN
+412 
-426 TLYKVIMSGGLPLLA
+426 
-441 TGNHRF
+441 
-447 LTRKR
+447 
-452 GERPNEKAKYPVSP
+452 VS
-466 IATWE
+466 
-471 EAKGL
+471 
-476 RNSDLLCFP
+476 
-485 KPNLPKKDIPV
+485 
-496 IDLFKYGSSNTVRCD
+496 
-511 KDIVWTETGSNHIKR
+511 
-526 TFTRRYLDM
+526 
-535 SDLDIAW
+535 
-542 LGGVYVGNGWS
+542 
-553 TIVEDYEEGKHN
+553 
-565 RYSMGVCFHSEHKDD
+565 
-580 IERAINA
+580 
-587 LGKLVG
+587 
-593 KEHVHT
+593 
-599 FKGYKGKKVVQIVI
+599 
-613 ENQFLANFF
+613 
-622 VQSFGK
+622 
-628 HAINKH
+628 
-634 VPDFYM
+634 
-640 TSGNDEVIR
+640 
-649 EFMKGLWC
+649 
-657 TDGHVSDK
+657 
-665 TPEYKYSSTSTT
+665 
-677 LIEQLSI
+677 
-684 LMMEKG
+684 
-690 FFGNQQRRVH
+690 
-700 KDKKNWND
+700 
-708 EYTLKFNG
+708 
-716 GQIYGLND
+716 
-724 YFGFNGKTKSH
+724 
-735 FNQFE
+735 
-740 QDDKYFYF
+740 
-748 KVRKV
+748 
-753 EEVKVSSEKVYD
+753 
-765 LTVANNHS
+765 
-773 YIVNNTAVH
+773 
-782 NCTGSLIA
+782 GSLIA

-817 LSDIDVDWASQDQQ
+817 LADIDNDSYSQDQQ
-831 WIQRWM
+831 WIQHWM

-866 MDKYA
+866 MDRYA

-895 EEHKELFDN
+895 KEHKELFDN

-993 FEDKK
+993 FEDRN

-1021 LKDLFADDT
+1021 LKDLFDDNT
-1030 IDKIENGFDNNKRTK
+1030 IDKIENEFDNNKRTK

-1123 KKLREVIDEE
+1123 RFLPVNIEI
-1133 VPKIHKAF
+1133 
-1141 VKTMTE
+1141 
-1147 KYGDSTEHAEKVAKD
+1147 
-1162 FMQVFMDAA
+1162 
-1171 NYGFSINHSMAYSYI
+1171 
-1186 GYIST
+1186 
-1191 WLRYYYPLEWGTAA
+1191 YY
-1205 CEIWKDKPEK
+1205 
-1215 IAKVTSYLE
+1215 
-1224 SRGINIKPARFRKS
+1224 
-1238 RALYYMDKE
+1238 
-1247 TNSIYEGIEPIKRVN
+1247 
-1262 EKAGEQL
+1262 
-1269 YSLRDNQ
+1269 
-1276 YDTFT
+1276 
-1281 DLLLDIYEPIKSI
+1281 
-1294 QESNYATNLTE
+1294 
-1305 LYKLSSEKVKEI
+1305 VKE
-1317 DKLAKCNKNIFIKK
+1317 
-1331 EKCVEVNK
+1331 
-1339 SIMLNLI
+1339 
-1346 SLNYFDE
+1346 
-1353 FGGSKL
+1353 G
-1359 LADTYEKFIKIYK
+1359 
-1372 PKNKTLINKQKAYLE
+1372 
-1387 CLEFERTSA
+1387 
-1396 NIDFPL
+1396 
-1402 DYQLKQQLE
+1402 
-1411 LKGKISYSNDK
+1411 
-1422 LPNTYVFVTD
+1422 
-1432 LAKMSNRYKLNIYS
+1432 
-1446 LKTGKIS
+1446 
-1453 QILVSKRNY
+1453 
-1462 ISQKIEIGDF
+1462 
-1472 INIKKV
+1472 
-1478 IAKPKIVNVNG
+1478 
-1489 KWTKSED
+1489 
-1496 EREFWLEVFS
+1496 
-1506 LINLNK
+1506 
-1512 KDDGV
+1512 

>member
-34 AKEHGLHAVTSTEHG
+34 AKEHGLNAVTSTEHG

-105 SMSFNRTD
+105 SKSFNRTD

-123 FNELKDTFKNGNI
+123 FSELKDAFKNGNI

-150 KPQKDDTEEIRNN
+150 KPHADDTEEVKT
-163 KKSVVQQW
+163 KKKYVVQQW

-187 PHDNKE
+187 PHDNAE
-193 QAELNTLAIKYAN
+193 QAELNTLAIKYAKLIGGN
-206 LVGCHVIASN
+206 VIASN

-251 TYDEMVSSFQK
+251 TYDEMVNSFHK
-262 QRGDFNVDIMSDEI
+262 QRDDFNVNVMSDEVI
-276 IAQGLQS
+276 TKALQATINIA
-283 TLDIA
+283 D
-288 NSVEEFKLDKSHKYP
+288 SVEEFELDKSHKYP
-303 KLYKD
+303 KLYDD

-366 ARTESISFG
+366 AHDNDIDVG
-375 FGRGS
+375 YGRGS
-380 CFTSEAKVLMADYST
+380 
-395 KNINKVQIGDMV
+395 
-407 IDHTG
+407 
-412 TPNRVTATHERTAN
+412 
-426 TLYKVIMSGGLPLLA
+426 
-441 TGNHRF
+441 
-447 LTRKR
+447 
-452 GERPNEKAKYPVSP
+452 VS
-466 IATWE
+466 
-471 EAKGL
+471 
-476 RNSDLLCFP
+476 
-485 KPNLPKKDIPV
+485 
-496 IDLFKYGSSNTVRCD
+496 
-511 KDIVWTETGSNHIKR
+511 
-526 TFTRRYLDM
+526 
-535 SDLDIAW
+535 
-542 LGGVYVGNGWS
+542 
-553 TIVEDYEEGKHN
+553 
-565 RYSMGVCFHSEHKDD
+565 
-580 IERAINA
+580 
-587 LGKLVG
+587 
-593 KEHVHT
+593 
-599 FKGYKGKKVVQIVI
+599 
-613 ENQFLANFF
+613 
-622 VQSFGK
+622 
-628 HAINKH
+628 
-634 VPDFYM
+634 
-640 TSGNDEVIR
+640 
-649 EFMKGLWC
+649 
-657 TDGHVSDK
+657 
-665 TPEYKYSSTSTT
+665 
-677 LIEQLSI
+677 
-684 LMMEKG
+684 
-690 FFGNQQRRVH
+690 
-700 KDKKNWND
+700 
-708 EYTLKFNG
+708 
-716 GQIYGLND
+716 
-724 YFGFNGKTKSH
+724 
-735 FNQFE
+735 
-740 QDDKYFYF
+740 
-748 KVRKV
+748 
-753 EEVKVSSEKVYD
+753 
-765 LTVANNHS
+765 
-773 YIVNNTAVH
+773 
-782 NCTGSLIA
+782 GSLIA

-817 LSDIDVDWASQDQQ
+817 LADVDNDSFSQDQQ
-831 WIQRWM
+831 WLQQWM
-837 LTNDRWY
+837 LTNDKWH

-866 MDKYA
+866 MDRYA
-871 GKPQYIQSIRNQI
+871 GQPQYIQSIRNQI
-884 DDKGNYSNSLY
+884 DEKGNYTQALY

-998 VWNSMRDNNIG
+998 VWNSMRDNNVG

-1030 IDKIENGFDNNKRTK
+1030 IDKIENEFDNSKRTK

-1095 YQEQILNFLVEFCGY
+1095 YQEQLIQFLVQFCGY
-1110 TAGAADVI
+1110 SAGSADII
-1118 RRGIG
+1118 RRAVG
-1123 KKLREVIDEE
+1123 KKIQSVIDEE

-1147 KYGDSTEHAEKVAKD
+1147 KYGDSEEHAEKVAKD

-1205 CEIWKDKPEK
+1205 CEIWKDKQDK

-1224 SRGINIKPARFRKS
+1224 SRGIEIKPAKFRKS

-1247 TNSIYEGIEPIKRVN
+1247 SNSIYEGIEPIKRVN

-1269 YSLRDNQ
+1269 YSLRDNE

-1281 DLLLDIYEPIKSI
+1281 DLLLDIYEPIMAVEDNNS
-1294 QESNYATNLTE
+1294 LTKLQD
-1305 LYKLSSEKVKEI
+1305 LYKLEPEKVKEI
-1317 DKLAKCNKNIFIKK
+1317 DKVAKCNKNILIKK
-1331 EKCVEVNK
+1331 EKHVEVNK
-1339 SIMLNLI
+1339 AIMVNLI
-1346 SLNYFDE
+1346 SLGYFSE

-1359 LADTYEKFIKIYK
+1359 LAETYEKFTKMYK
-1372 PKNKTLINKQKAYLE
+1372 PKNKTLANKQKAYLE
-1387 CLEFERTSA
+1387 CLEFENTA
-1396 NIDFPL
+1396 DNVDFPL
-1402 DYQLKQQLE
+1402 DYRLKQQLE
-1411 LKGKISYSNDK
+1411 LKGKITYSNNK
-1422 LPNTYVFVTD
+1422 LPNTFVFVTD
-1432 LAKMSNRYKLNIYS
+1432 LTKMSNRYKLNIYS
-1446 LKTGKIS
+1446 LKTGKES
-1453 QILVSKRNY
+1453 QILMSKQNY
-1462 ISQKIEIGDF
+1462 NVQKIEIGDF
-1472 INIKKV
+1472 INLNKV
-1478 IAKPKIVNVNG
+1478 VAKPKIVNING

-1496 EREFWLEVFS
+1496 EKEFWLDKAK
-1506 LINLNK
+1506 LIK
-1512 KDDGV
+1512 IK

>member
-57 KELAEQAGLKY
+57 KKLAEQAGLKY

-93 NYDGVKEINKLS
+93 NYEGVKEINKLS
-105 SMSFNRTD
+105 SSSFNRTD

-123 FNELKDTFKNGNI
+123 FDELKQTFKNGNI

-163 KKSVVQQW
+163 KKNVVQQW

-193 QAELNTLAIKYAN
+193 QGELNTLAIKYAK
-206 LVGCHVIASN
+206 LIGCHVIASN

-251 TYDEMVSSFQK
+251 SYDEMVSSFQK
-262 QRGDFNVDIMSDEI
+262 QRADFNVNIMSDEI
-276 IAQGLQS
+276 IAQSLQS

-288 NSVEEFKLDKSHKYP
+288 NSVEEFELDKSHKYP
-303 KLYKD
+303 KLYD
-308 PEKEFQK
+308 NPEKEFQK

-366 ARTESISFG
+366 AHDNDIDVG
-375 FGRGS
+375 YGRGS
-380 CFTSEAKVLMADYST
+380 
-395 KNINKVQIGDMV
+395 
-407 IDHTG
+407 
-412 TPNRVTATHERTAN
+412 
-426 TLYKVIMSGGLPLLA
+426 
-441 TGNHRF
+441 
-447 LTRKR
+447 
-452 GERPNEKAKYPVSP
+452 VS
-466 IATWE
+466 
-471 EAKGL
+471 
-476 RNSDLLCFP
+476 
-485 KPNLPKKDIPV
+485 
-496 IDLFKYGSSNTVRCD
+496 
-511 KDIVWTETGSNHIKR
+511 
-526 TFTRRYLDM
+526 
-535 SDLDIAW
+535 
-542 LGGVYVGNGWS
+542 
-553 TIVEDYEEGKHN
+553 
-565 RYSMGVCFHSEHKDD
+565 
-580 IERAINA
+580 
-587 LGKLVG
+587 
-593 KEHVHT
+593 
-599 FKGYKGKKVVQIVI
+599 
-613 ENQFLANFF
+613 
-622 VQSFGK
+622 
-628 HAINKH
+628 
-634 VPDFYM
+634 
-640 TSGNDEVIR
+640 
-649 EFMKGLWC
+649 
-657 TDGHVSDK
+657 
-665 TPEYKYSSTSTT
+665 
-677 LIEQLSI
+677 
-684 LMMEKG
+684 
-690 FFGNQQRRVH
+690 
-700 KDKKNWND
+700 
-708 EYTLKFNG
+708 
-716 GQIYGLND
+716 
-724 YFGFNGKTKSH
+724 
-735 FNQFE
+735 
-740 QDDKYFYF
+740 
-748 KVRKV
+748 
-753 EEVKVSSEKVYD
+753 
-765 LTVANNHS
+765 
-773 YIVNNTAVH
+773 
-782 NCTGSLIA
+782 GSLIA
-790 YLCHQTE
+790 YLCYQTE

-817 LSDIDVDWASQDQQ
+817 LADIDNDSYSQDQQ
-831 WIQRWM
+831 WIQHWM

-866 MDKYA
+866 MDRYA
-871 GKPQYIQSIRNQI
+871 GKPQYIQGIRNQI

-993 FEDKK
+993 FEDRN

-1021 LKDLFADDT
+1021 LKDLFDDNT
-1030 IDKIENGFDNNKRTK
+1030 IDKIENEFDNNKRTK

-1147 KYGDSTEHAEKVAKD
+1147 KYGDSTEHAEKIAKD
-1162 FMQVFMDAA
+1162 FMQVLMDAA

-1294 QESNYATNLTE
+1294 QEGNYATNLTE

-1353 FGGSKL
+1353 FGGSEL

-1387 CLEFERTSA
+1387 CLEFERTS
-1396 NIDFPL
+1396 NNVDFPL

-1422 LPNTYVFVTD
+1422 LPNTYVFVAD
-1432 LAKMSNRYKLNIYS
+1432 LTKMSNRYKLNIYS
-1446 LKTGKIS
+1446 LKTGKAS
-1453 QILVSKRNY
+1453 QILVLKRNY
-1462 ISQKIEIGDF
+1462 ISQKIEVGDF

-1478 IAKPKIVNVNG
+1478 VAKPKIVNVNG

-1496 EREFWLEVFS
+1496 EREFWLEAFN
-1506 LINLNK
+1506 LINFGK
-1512 KDDGV
+1512 KDSGM

>member
-34 AKEHGLHAVTSTEHG
+34 AKEHGLNAVTSTEHG

-105 SMSFNRTD
+105 SKSFNRTD

-123 FNELKDTFKNGNI
+123 FSELKDAFKNGNI

-150 KPQKDDTEEIRNN
+150 KPHADDTEEVKT
-163 KKSVVQQW
+163 KKKYVVQQW

-187 PHDNKE
+187 PHDNAE
-193 QAELNTLAIKYAN
+193 QAELNTLAIKYAKLIGGN
-206 LVGCHVIASN
+206 VIASN

-251 TYDEMVSSFQK
+251 TYDEMVNSFHK
-262 QRGDFNVDIMSDEI
+262 QRDDFNVNVMSDEVI
-276 IAQGLQS
+276 TKALQATINIA
-283 TLDIA
+283 D
-288 NSVEEFKLDKSHKYP
+288 SVEEFELDKSHKYP
-303 KLYKD
+303 KLYDD

-366 ARTESISFG
+366 AHDNDIDVG
-375 FGRGS
+375 YGRGS
-380 CFTSEAKVLMADYST
+380 
-395 KNINKVQIGDMV
+395 
-407 IDHTG
+407 
-412 TPNRVTATHERTAN
+412 
-426 TLYKVIMSGGLPLLA
+426 
-441 TGNHRF
+441 
-447 LTRKR
+447 
-452 GERPNEKAKYPVSP
+452 VS
-466 IATWE
+466 
-471 EAKGL
+471 
-476 RNSDLLCFP
+476 
-485 KPNLPKKDIPV
+485 
-496 IDLFKYGSSNTVRCD
+496 
-511 KDIVWTETGSNHIKR
+511 
-526 TFTRRYLDM
+526 
-535 SDLDIAW
+535 
-542 LGGVYVGNGWS
+542 
-553 TIVEDYEEGKHN
+553 
-565 RYSMGVCFHSEHKDD
+565 
-580 IERAINA
+580 
-587 LGKLVG
+587 
-593 KEHVHT
+593 
-599 FKGYKGKKVVQIVI
+599 
-613 ENQFLANFF
+613 
-622 VQSFGK
+622 
-628 HAINKH
+628 
-634 VPDFYM
+634 
-640 TSGNDEVIR
+640 
-649 EFMKGLWC
+649 
-657 TDGHVSDK
+657 
-665 TPEYKYSSTSTT
+665 
-677 LIEQLSI
+677 
-684 LMMEKG
+684 
-690 FFGNQQRRVH
+690 
-700 KDKKNWND
+700 
-708 EYTLKFNG
+708 
-716 GQIYGLND
+716 
-724 YFGFNGKTKSH
+724 
-735 FNQFE
+735 
-740 QDDKYFYF
+740 
-748 KVRKV
+748 
-753 EEVKVSSEKVYD
+753 
-765 LTVANNHS
+765 
-773 YIVNNTAVH
+773 
-782 NCTGSLIA
+782 GSLIA

-817 LSDIDVDWASQDQQ
+817 LADVDNDSFSQDQQ
-831 WIQRWM
+831 WLQQWM
-837 LTNDRWY
+837 LTNDKWH

-866 MDKYA
+866 MDRYA
-871 GKPQYIQSIRNQI
+871 GQPQYIQSIRNQI
-884 DDKGNYSNSLY
+884 DEKGNYTQALY

-998 VWNSMRDNNIG
+998 VWNSMRDNNVG

-1030 IDKIENGFDNNKRTK
+1030 IDKIENEFDNSKRTK

-1095 YQEQILNFLVEFCGY
+1095 YQEQLIQFLVQFCGY
-1110 TAGAADVI
+1110 SAGSADII
-1118 RRGIG
+1118 RRAVG
-1123 KKLREVIDEE
+1123 KKIQSVIDEE

-1147 KYGDSTEHAEKVAKD
+1147 KYGDSEEHAEKVAKD

-1205 CEIWKDKPEK
+1205 CEIWKDKQDK

-1224 SRGINIKPARFRKS
+1224 SRGIEIKPAKFRKS

-1247 TNSIYEGIEPIKRVN
+1247 SNSIYEGIEPIKRVN

-1269 YSLRDNQ
+1269 YSLRDNE

-1281 DLLLDIYEPIKSI
+1281 DLLLDIYEPIMAVEDNNS
-1294 QESNYATNLTE
+1294 LTKLQD
-1305 LYKLSSEKVKEI
+1305 LYKLEPEKVKEI
-1317 DKLAKCNKNIFIKK
+1317 DKVAKYNKNILIKK
-1331 EKCVEVNK
+1331 EKHVEVNK
-1339 SIMLNLI
+1339 AIMVNLI
-1346 SLNYFDE
+1346 SLGYFSE

-1359 LADTYEKFIKIYK
+1359 LAGTYEKFTKMYK
-1372 PKNKTLINKQKAYLE
+1372 PKNKTLANKQKAYLE
-1387 CLEFERTSA
+1387 CLEFEKTA
-1396 NIDFPL
+1396 DNVDFPL
-1402 DYQLKQQLE
+1402 DYRLKQQLE
-1411 LKGKISYSNDK
+1411 LKGKITYSNNK
-1422 LPNTYVFVTD
+1422 LPNTFVFVTD
-1432 LAKMSNRYKLNIYS
+1432 LTKMSNRYKLNIYS
-1446 LKTGKIS
+1446 LKTGKES
-1453 QILVSKRNY
+1453 QILMSKQNY
-1462 ISQKIEIGDF
+1462 NVQKIEIGDF
-1472 INIKKV
+1472 INLSKV
-1478 IAKPKIVNVNG
+1478 VAKPKIVNING

-1496 EREFWLEVFS
+1496 EKEFWLDKAK
-1506 LINLNK
+1506 LIK
-1512 KDDGV
+1512 IK

>member
-9 LHQHTDISNSNY
+9 LHQHTDISNGNY

-34 AKEHGLHAVTSTEHG
+34 AKKHELHAVTSTEHG

-163 KKSVVQQW
+163 KKNVVQQW

-193 QAELNTLAIKYAN
+193 QAELNTLAIKYAK
-206 LVGCHVIASN
+206 LIGCHVIASN

-262 QRGDFNVDIMSDEI
+262 QRVDFNVDIMSDEI
-276 IAQGLQS
+276 ITQGLQS

-288 NSVEEFKLDKSHKYP
+288 DSVEEFELDKSHKYP
-303 KLYKD
+303 KLYD
-308 PEKEFQK
+308 NPEKEFQK

-366 ARTESISFG
+366 AHDNDIDVG
-375 FGRGS
+375 YGRGS
-380 CFTSEAKVLMADYST
+380 
-395 KNINKVQIGDMV
+395 
-407 IDHTG
+407 
-412 TPNRVTATHERTAN
+412 
-426 TLYKVIMSGGLPLLA
+426 
-441 TGNHRF
+441 
-447 LTRKR
+447 
-452 GERPNEKAKYPVSP
+452 VS
-466 IATWE
+466 
-471 EAKGL
+471 
-476 RNSDLLCFP
+476 
-485 KPNLPKKDIPV
+485 
-496 IDLFKYGSSNTVRCD
+496 
-511 KDIVWTETGSNHIKR
+511 
-526 TFTRRYLDM
+526 
-535 SDLDIAW
+535 
-542 LGGVYVGNGWS
+542 
-553 TIVEDYEEGKHN
+553 
-565 RYSMGVCFHSEHKDD
+565 
-580 IERAINA
+580 
-587 LGKLVG
+587 
-593 KEHVHT
+593 
-599 FKGYKGKKVVQIVI
+599 
-613 ENQFLANFF
+613 
-622 VQSFGK
+622 
-628 HAINKH
+628 
-634 VPDFYM
+634 
-640 TSGNDEVIR
+640 
-649 EFMKGLWC
+649 
-657 TDGHVSDK
+657 
-665 TPEYKYSSTSTT
+665 
-677 LIEQLSI
+677 
-684 LMMEKG
+684 
-690 FFGNQQRRVH
+690 
-700 KDKKNWND
+700 
-708 EYTLKFNG
+708 
-716 GQIYGLND
+716 
-724 YFGFNGKTKSH
+724 
-735 FNQFE
+735 
-740 QDDKYFYF
+740 
-748 KVRKV
+748 
-753 EEVKVSSEKVYD
+753 
-765 LTVANNHS
+765 
-773 YIVNNTAVH
+773 
-782 NCTGSLIA
+782 GSLIA

-817 LSDIDVDWASQDQQ
+817 LADVDNDSFSQDQQ
-831 WIQRWM
+831 WLQQWM

-866 MDKYA
+866 MDRYA

-884 DDKGNYSNSLY
+884 DDKGNYSNGLY

-931 HVGIQT
+931 HVGTQT

-1123 KKLREVIDEE
+1123 RFLPVNIEI
-1133 VPKIHKAF
+1133 
-1141 VKTMTE
+1141 
-1147 KYGDSTEHAEKVAKD
+1147 
-1162 FMQVFMDAA
+1162 
-1171 NYGFSINHSMAYSYI
+1171 
-1186 GYIST
+1186 
-1191 WLRYYYPLEWGTAA
+1191 YY
-1205 CEIWKDKPEK
+1205 
-1215 IAKVTSYLE
+1215 
-1224 SRGINIKPARFRKS
+1224 
-1238 RALYYMDKE
+1238 
-1247 TNSIYEGIEPIKRVN
+1247 
-1262 EKAGEQL
+1262 
-1269 YSLRDNQ
+1269 
-1276 YDTFT
+1276 
-1281 DLLLDIYEPIKSI
+1281 
-1294 QESNYATNLTE
+1294 
-1305 LYKLSSEKVKEI
+1305 VKE
-1317 DKLAKCNKNIFIKK
+1317 
-1331 EKCVEVNK
+1331 
-1339 SIMLNLI
+1339 
-1346 SLNYFDE
+1346 
-1353 FGGSKL
+1353 G
-1359 LADTYEKFIKIYK
+1359 
-1372 PKNKTLINKQKAYLE
+1372 
-1387 CLEFERTSA
+1387 
-1396 NIDFPL
+1396 
-1402 DYQLKQQLE
+1402 
-1411 LKGKISYSNDK
+1411 
-1422 LPNTYVFVTD
+1422 
-1432 LAKMSNRYKLNIYS
+1432 
-1446 LKTGKIS
+1446 
-1453 QILVSKRNY
+1453 
-1462 ISQKIEIGDF
+1462 
-1472 INIKKV
+1472 
-1478 IAKPKIVNVNG
+1478 
-1489 KWTKSED
+1489 
-1496 EREFWLEVFS
+1496 
-1506 LINLNK
+1506 
-1512 KDDGV
+1512 

>member
-34 AKEHGLHAVTSTEHG
+34 AKEHGLNAVTSTEHG

-105 SMSFNRTD
+105 SNSFNRTD

-123 FNELKDTFKNGNI
+123 FDELKQTFKNGNI

-150 KPQKDDTEEIRNN
+150 KFQKDDTEEIRNT
-163 KKSVVQQW
+163 KKNIVQQW

-193 QAELNTLAIKYAN
+193 QAELNTLAIKYAR
-206 LVGCHVIASN
+206 LVGCHVITSN

-251 TYDEMVSSFQK
+251 SYDEMVQSFQK
-262 QRGDFNVDIMSDEI
+262 QRDDFNVDIMSDEI
-276 IAQGLQS
+276 IAQGLKS

-288 NSVEEFKLDKSHKYP
+288 NSVEEFELDKSHKYP

-366 ARTESISFG
+366 AHDNDIDVG
-375 FGRGS
+375 YGRGS
-380 CFTSEAKVLMADYST
+380 
-395 KNINKVQIGDMV
+395 
-407 IDHTG
+407 
-412 TPNRVTATHERTAN
+412 
-426 TLYKVIMSGGLPLLA
+426 
-441 TGNHRF
+441 
-447 LTRKR
+447 
-452 GERPNEKAKYPVSP
+452 VS
-466 IATWE
+466 
-471 EAKGL
+471 
-476 RNSDLLCFP
+476 
-485 KPNLPKKDIPV
+485 
-496 IDLFKYGSSNTVRCD
+496 
-511 KDIVWTETGSNHIKR
+511 
-526 TFTRRYLDM
+526 
-535 SDLDIAW
+535 
-542 LGGVYVGNGWS
+542 
-553 TIVEDYEEGKHN
+553 
-565 RYSMGVCFHSEHKDD
+565 
-580 IERAINA
+580 
-587 LGKLVG
+587 
-593 KEHVHT
+593 
-599 FKGYKGKKVVQIVI
+599 
-613 ENQFLANFF
+613 
-622 VQSFGK
+622 
-628 HAINKH
+628 
-634 VPDFYM
+634 
-640 TSGNDEVIR
+640 
-649 EFMKGLWC
+649 
-657 TDGHVSDK
+657 
-665 TPEYKYSSTSTT
+665 
-677 LIEQLSI
+677 
-684 LMMEKG
+684 
-690 FFGNQQRRVH
+690 
-700 KDKKNWND
+700 
-708 EYTLKFNG
+708 
-716 GQIYGLND
+716 
-724 YFGFNGKTKSH
+724 
-735 FNQFE
+735 
-740 QDDKYFYF
+740 
-748 KVRKV
+748 
-753 EEVKVSSEKVYD
+753 
-765 LTVANNHS
+765 
-773 YIVNNTAVH
+773 
-782 NCTGSLIA
+782 GSLIA

-811 NPERIS
+811 NPERVS
-817 LSDIDVDWASQDQQ
+817 LADVDNDSYSQDQQ
-831 WIQRWM
+831 WLQQWM
-837 LTNDRWY
+837 LTNDKWH

-866 MDKYA
+866 MDRYA
-871 GKPQYIQSIRNQI
+871 GKPQYIQSIKNQI
-884 DDKGNYSNSLY
+884 DDKGNYNNTLY

-998 VWNSMRDNNIG
+998 VWDSMRDNNIG

-1021 LKDLFADDT
+1021 LKDLFAPDT
-1030 IDKIENGFDNNKRTK
+1030 IDKIENEFDNNKRTK

-1095 YQEQILNFLVEFCGY
+1095 YQEQLIQFLVQFCGY

-1118 RRGIG
+1118 RRSIG
-1123 KKLREVIDEE
+1123 KKLKEVIDEE
-1133 VPKIHKAF
+1133 VPKIHTAF

-1147 KYGDSTEHAEKVAKD
+1147 KYGDSTEHAEKIAKD

-1294 QESNYATNLTE
+1294 QEGNYATNLTE

-1317 DKLAKCNKNIFIKK
+1317 DKLAKRNKNIFIKK

-1387 CLEFERTSA
+1387 CLEFERTSS
-1396 NIDFPL
+1396 NVDFPL

-1422 LPNTYVFVTD
+1422 LPNTYVFVAD
-1432 LAKMSNRYKLNIYS
+1432 LTKMSNRYKLNIYS
-1446 LKTGKIS
+1446 LKTGKAS
-1453 QILVSKRNY
+1453 QILVLKRNY
-1462 ISQKIEIGDF
+1462 ISQKIEVGDF

-1478 IAKPKIVNVNG
+1478 VAKPKIVNVNG

-1496 EREFWLEVFS
+1496 EREFWLEAFN
-1506 LINLNK
+1506 LINFGK
-1512 KDDGV
+1512 KDSGM

>member
-1 MADKQWIS
+1 MIQKIEKRSGWKNMADKQWIS

-105 SMSFNRTD
+105 SKSFNRTD

-150 KPQKDDTEEIRNN
+150 KPKKDDTEEIRNN
-163 KKSVVQQW
+163 KKNVVQQW

-193 QAELNTLAIKYAN
+193 QAELNTLAIKYAK

-251 TYDEMVSSFQK
+251 SYDEMVSSFQK
-262 QRGDFNVDIMSDEI
+262 QRADFNVNVMSDEVI
-276 IAQGLQS
+276 TKALQATINIA
-283 TLDIA
+283 D
-288 NSVEEFKLDKSHKYP
+288 SVEEFELDKSHKYP
-303 KLYKD
+303 KLYDD

-366 ARTESISFG
+366 ARNDNINFG

-380 CFTSEAKVLMADYST
+380 
-395 KNINKVQIGDMV
+395 
-407 IDHTG
+407 
-412 TPNRVTATHERTAN
+412 
-426 TLYKVIMSGGLPLLA
+426 
-441 TGNHRF
+441 
-447 LTRKR
+447 
-452 GERPNEKAKYPVSP
+452 
-466 IATWE
+466 
-471 EAKGL
+471 
-476 RNSDLLCFP
+476 
-485 KPNLPKKDIPV
+485 
-496 IDLFKYGSSNTVRCD
+496 
-511 KDIVWTETGSNHIKR
+511 
-526 TFTRRYLDM
+526 
-535 SDLDIAW
+535 
-542 LGGVYVGNGWS
+542 
-553 TIVEDYEEGKHN
+553 
-565 RYSMGVCFHSEHKDD
+565 
-580 IERAINA
+580 
-587 LGKLVG
+587 
-593 KEHVHT
+593 
-599 FKGYKGKKVVQIVI
+599 
-613 ENQFLANFF
+613 
-622 VQSFGK
+622 
-628 HAINKH
+628 
-634 VPDFYM
+634 
-640 TSGNDEVIR
+640 
-649 EFMKGLWC
+649 
-657 TDGHVSDK
+657 
-665 TPEYKYSSTSTT
+665 
-677 LIEQLSI
+677 
-684 LMMEKG
+684 
-690 FFGNQQRRVH
+690 
-700 KDKKNWND
+700 
-708 EYTLKFNG
+708 
-716 GQIYGLND
+716 
-724 YFGFNGKTKSH
+724 
-735 FNQFE
+735 
-740 QDDKYFYF
+740 
-748 KVRKV
+748 
-753 EEVKVSSEKVYD
+753 
-765 LTVANNHS
+765 
-773 YIVNNTAVH
+773 
-782 NCTGSLIA
+782 CTGSLIA

-866 MDKYA
+866 MDRYA

-884 DDKGNYSNSLY
+884 DDKGNYNTSLY

-998 VWNSMRDNNIG
+998 VWNSMRDNNVG

-1030 IDKIENGFDNNKRTK
+1030 IDKIENEFDNSKRTK

-1095 YQEQILNFLVEFCGY
+1095 YQEQLIQFLVQFCGY
-1110 TAGAADVI
+1110 SAGSADII
-1118 RRGIG
+1118 RRAVG
-1123 KKLREVIDEE
+1123 KKIQSVIDEE

-1147 KYGDSTEHAEKVAKD
+1147 KYGDSEEHAEKVAKD

-1281 DLLLDIYEPIKSI
+1281 DLLLDIYEPIQAI
-1294 QESNYATNLTE
+1294 QESDYTTKLTN
-1305 LYKLSSEKVKEI
+1305 LYKLPSDKVKEI
-1317 DKLAKCNKNIFIKK
+1317 DKLAKYNKNIFIKK

-1359 LADTYEKFIKIYK
+1359 LADTYERFIKIYK
-1372 PKNKTLINKQKAYLE
+1372 PKNKTLVNKQKAYLE
-1387 CLEFERTSA
+1387 CLEFERTSD
-1396 NIDFPL
+1396 NVDFPL

-1446 LKTGKIS
+1446 LKTGKVS

-1462 ISQKIEIGDF
+1462 ISQKIEVGDF

-1478 IAKPKIVNVNG
+1478 VAKPKIVNVNG

-1496 EREFWLEVFS
+1496 EKEFWLEAFN
-1506 LINLNK
+1506 LINFNK
-1512 KDDGV
+1512 KDSGM

>member
-34 AKEHGLHAVTSTEHG
+34 AKGHGLHAVTSTEHG

-105 SMSFNRTD
+105 SKSFNRTD

-150 KPQKDDTEEIRNN
+150 KPQKDDTEEIRNT
-163 KKSVVQQW
+163 KKNVVQQW

-262 QRGDFNVDIMSDEI
+262 QRDDFNVGIMSDEI

-288 NSVEEFKLDKSHKYP
+288 NSVEEFELDKSHKYP
-303 KLYKD
+303 KLYD
-308 PEKEFQK
+308 NPEKEFQK

-361 DILNA
+361 DIVNTA
-366 ARTESISFG
+366 HKNGIDTGA
-375 FGRGS
+375 GRGS
-380 CFTSEAKVLMADYST
+380 
-395 KNINKVQIGDMV
+395 
-407 IDHTG
+407 
-412 TPNRVTATHERTAN
+412 
-426 TLYKVIMSGGLPLLA
+426 
-441 TGNHRF
+441 
-447 LTRKR
+447 
-452 GERPNEKAKYPVSP
+452 VS
-466 IATWE
+466 
-471 EAKGL
+471 
-476 RNSDLLCFP
+476 
-485 KPNLPKKDIPV
+485 
-496 IDLFKYGSSNTVRCD
+496 
-511 KDIVWTETGSNHIKR
+511 
-526 TFTRRYLDM
+526 
-535 SDLDIAW
+535 
-542 LGGVYVGNGWS
+542 
-553 TIVEDYEEGKHN
+553 
-565 RYSMGVCFHSEHKDD
+565 
-580 IERAINA
+580 
-587 LGKLVG
+587 
-593 KEHVHT
+593 
-599 FKGYKGKKVVQIVI
+599 
-613 ENQFLANFF
+613 
-622 VQSFGK
+622 
-628 HAINKH
+628 
-634 VPDFYM
+634 
-640 TSGNDEVIR
+640 
-649 EFMKGLWC
+649 
-657 TDGHVSDK
+657 
-665 TPEYKYSSTSTT
+665 
-677 LIEQLSI
+677 
-684 LMMEKG
+684 
-690 FFGNQQRRVH
+690 
-700 KDKKNWND
+700 
-708 EYTLKFNG
+708 
-716 GQIYGLND
+716 
-724 YFGFNGKTKSH
+724 
-735 FNQFE
+735 
-740 QDDKYFYF
+740 
-748 KVRKV
+748 
-753 EEVKVSSEKVYD
+753 
-765 LTVANNHS
+765 
-773 YIVNNTAVH
+773 
-782 NCTGSLIA
+782 GSLIA
-790 YLCHQTE
+790 YLCHQTD
-797 MDSVKLGLNFERFM
+797 MDSVRLGLNFERFM
-811 NPERIS
+811 NPERVS
-817 LSDIDVDWASQDQQ
+817 LADIDLDLESKDQQ
-831 WIQRWM
+831 WIQQWM
-837 LTNDRWY
+837 LTNDKWH
-844 AASILTTNTYGLKG
+844 AASILTTNAYGLKG

-866 MDKYA
+866 MDRYA

-972 SKACKLAGLPYLT
+972 SKACRLAGLPYLT

-1021 LKDLFADDT
+1021 LKDLFAPDT

-1073 IVKDNGHPALNEF
+1073 IVKDNGHSALNEF
-1086 LAPTLGNLV
+1086 LTPTLGNLV
-1095 YQEQILNFLVEFCGY
+1095 YQEQLIQFLVQFCGY
-1110 TAGAADVI
+1110 TAGAADVV
-1118 RRGIG
+1118 RRGFS
-1123 KKLREVIDEE
+1123 KKIKSILDEE

-1147 KYGDSTEHAEKVAKD
+1147 KYGDSEEHAEKIAKD

-1331 EKCVEVNK
+1331 EKYVEVNK

-1432 LAKMSNRYKLNIYS
+1432 LAKMSNRYKINIYS

-1496 EREFWLEVFS
+1496 EREFWLEAFS

-1512 KDDGV
+1512 KDSGV

>member
-1 MADKQWIS
+1 MADKQWVS

-34 AKEHGLHAVTSTEHG
+34 AKEHGLNAVTSTEHG

-105 SMSFNRTD
+105 SKSFNRTD

-150 KPQKDDTEEIRNN
+150 KPQKDDTEEIRNT
-163 KKSVVQQW
+163 KKNVVQQW

-228 RMIVKKGKRNG
+228 RMIVKKGKRND

-262 QRGDFNVDIMSDEI
+262 QRDDFNVDIMSDEI

-288 NSVEEFKLDKSHKYP
+288 DSIEEFELDKSHKYP
-303 KLYKD
+303 KLYD
-308 PEKEFQK
+308 NPEKEFQK

-327 DKPKEERKVYLDRV
+327 DKSKEERKVYLDRV

-347 YKHNGAID
+347 YKHNGSID

-366 ARTESISFG
+366 AHDNDIDLGYS
-375 FGRGS
+375 RGS
-380 CFTSEAKVLMADYST
+380 
-395 KNINKVQIGDMV
+395 
-407 IDHTG
+407 
-412 TPNRVTATHERTAN
+412 
-426 TLYKVIMSGGLPLLA
+426 
-441 TGNHRF
+441 
-447 LTRKR
+447 
-452 GERPNEKAKYPVSP
+452 
-466 IATWE
+466 
-471 EAKGL
+471 
-476 RNSDLLCFP
+476 
-485 KPNLPKKDIPV
+485 
-496 IDLFKYGSSNTVRCD
+496 
-511 KDIVWTETGSNHIKR
+511 
-526 TFTRRYLDM
+526 
-535 SDLDIAW
+535 
-542 LGGVYVGNGWS
+542 VG
-553 TIVEDYEEGKHN
+553 
-565 RYSMGVCFHSEHKDD
+565 
-580 IERAINA
+580 
-587 LGKLVG
+587 
-593 KEHVHT
+593 
-599 FKGYKGKKVVQIVI
+599 
-613 ENQFLANFF
+613 
-622 VQSFGK
+622 
-628 HAINKH
+628 
-634 VPDFYM
+634 
-640 TSGNDEVIR
+640 
-649 EFMKGLWC
+649 
-657 TDGHVSDK
+657 
-665 TPEYKYSSTSTT
+665 
-677 LIEQLSI
+677 
-684 LMMEKG
+684 
-690 FFGNQQRRVH
+690 
-700 KDKKNWND
+700 
-708 EYTLKFNG
+708 
-716 GQIYGLND
+716 
-724 YFGFNGKTKSH
+724 
-735 FNQFE
+735 
-740 QDDKYFYF
+740 
-748 KVRKV
+748 
-753 EEVKVSSEKVYD
+753 
-765 LTVANNHS
+765 
-773 YIVNNTAVH
+773 
-782 NCTGSLIA
+782 GSLIA

-797 MDSVKLGLNFERFM
+797 IDSVKLGLNFERFM
-811 NPERIS
+811 NPERVN
-817 LSDIDVDWASQDQQ
+817 LPDIDTDAMSKDQQ
-831 WIQRWM
+831 WLQQWM
-837 LTNDRWY
+837 LTNDKWH

-866 MDKYA
+866 MDRYA

-884 DDKGNYSNSLY
+884 DDKGNYNNSLY

-998 VWNSMRDNNIG
+998 VWDSMRDNNIG

-1030 IDKIENGFDNNKRTK
+1030 IDKIENEFDNNERTK

-1073 IVKDNGHPALNEF
+1073 VVKDNGHPALNEF

-1095 YQEQILNFLVEFCGY
+1095 YQEQLIQFLVQFCGY
-1110 TAGAADVI
+1110 SSAKGDLI
-1118 RRGIG
+1118 RRAVG
-1123 KKLREVIDEE
+1123 KKIQSVIDEE
-1133 VPKIHKAF
+1133 VPKIHTAF

-1147 KYGDSTEHAEKVAKD
+1147 KYGDSEEHAEKVAKD

-1269 YSLRDNQ
+1269 YSLRNNQ

-1294 QESNYATNLTE
+1294 KEGNYATNLTE

-1317 DKLAKCNKNIFIKK
+1317 DKLAKCNKNIFTKK

-1339 SIMLNLI
+1339 SIMINLI

-1446 LKTGKIS
+1446 LKTGKVS

-1462 ISQKIEIGDF
+1462 ISQKIEVGDF

-1478 IAKPKIVNVNG
+1478 VAKPKIVNVNG

-1496 EREFWLEVFS
+1496 EREFWLEAFS

>member
-57 KELAEQAGLKY
+57 KDLAEQAGLKY

-105 SMSFNRTD
+105 SKSFNRTD

-150 KPQKDDTEEIRNN
+150 KPQKDDTEEVRNN
-163 KKSVVQQW
+163 KKNVVQQW

-178 KDMFYFEIQ
+178 KNMFYFEIQ

-193 QAELNTLAIKYAN
+193 QAELNTMAIKYAN

-216 DVHALNPKHNEL
+216 DVHALNLKHNEL

-251 TYDEMVSSFQK
+251 SYDEMVGSFQK
-262 QRGDFNVDIMSDEI
+262 QRDDFNVNIMSDEI

-288 NSVEEFKLDKSHKYP
+288 NSVEEFELDKSHKYP
-303 KLYKD
+303 KLYD
-308 PEKEFQK
+308 NPEKEFQK

-327 DKPKEERKVYLDRV
+327 NKPKEERKVYLDRV

-366 ARTESISFG
+366 AHDNDIDLGYS
-375 FGRGS
+375 RGS
-380 CFTSEAKVLMADYST
+380 
-395 KNINKVQIGDMV
+395 
-407 IDHTG
+407 
-412 TPNRVTATHERTAN
+412 
-426 TLYKVIMSGGLPLLA
+426 
-441 TGNHRF
+441 
-447 LTRKR
+447 
-452 GERPNEKAKYPVSP
+452 
-466 IATWE
+466 
-471 EAKGL
+471 
-476 RNSDLLCFP
+476 
-485 KPNLPKKDIPV
+485 
-496 IDLFKYGSSNTVRCD
+496 
-511 KDIVWTETGSNHIKR
+511 
-526 TFTRRYLDM
+526 
-535 SDLDIAW
+535 
-542 LGGVYVGNGWS
+542 VG
-553 TIVEDYEEGKHN
+553 
-565 RYSMGVCFHSEHKDD
+565 
-580 IERAINA
+580 
-587 LGKLVG
+587 
-593 KEHVHT
+593 
-599 FKGYKGKKVVQIVI
+599 
-613 ENQFLANFF
+613 
-622 VQSFGK
+622 
-628 HAINKH
+628 
-634 VPDFYM
+634 
-640 TSGNDEVIR
+640 
-649 EFMKGLWC
+649 
-657 TDGHVSDK
+657 
-665 TPEYKYSSTSTT
+665 
-677 LIEQLSI
+677 
-684 LMMEKG
+684 
-690 FFGNQQRRVH
+690 
-700 KDKKNWND
+700 
-708 EYTLKFNG
+708 
-716 GQIYGLND
+716 
-724 YFGFNGKTKSH
+724 
-735 FNQFE
+735 
-740 QDDKYFYF
+740 
-748 KVRKV
+748 
-753 EEVKVSSEKVYD
+753 
-765 LTVANNHS
+765 
-773 YIVNNTAVH
+773 
-782 NCTGSLIA
+782 GSLIA

-797 MDSVKLGLNFERFM
+797 IDSVKLGLNFERFM
-811 NPERIS
+811 NPERVN
-817 LSDIDVDWASQDQQ
+817 LPDIDTDAMSKDQQ
-831 WIQRWM
+831 WLQQWM
-837 LTNDRWY
+837 LTNDKWH

-866 MDKYA
+866 MDRYA

-884 DDKGNYSNSLY
+884 DDKGNYNNSLY

-998 VWNSMRDNNIG
+998 VWDSMRDNNIG

-1030 IDKIENGFDNNKRTK
+1030 IDKIENEFDNNKRTK

-1095 YQEQILNFLVEFCGY
+1095 YQEQLIQFLVQFCGY
-1110 TAGAADVI
+1110 SSAKGDLI
-1118 RRGIG
+1118 RRAVG
-1123 KKLREVIDEE
+1123 KKIQSVIDEE
-1133 VPKIHKAF
+1133 VPKIHTAF

-1147 KYGDSTEHAEKVAKD
+1147 KYGDSEEHAKKIAKD

-1305 LYKLSSEKVKEI
+1305 LYKLSSRKVKEI
-1317 DKLAKCNKNIFIKK
+1317 DKLAKCNKNIFTKK

-1359 LADTYEKFIKIYK
+1359 LAETYEKFIKIYK

-1387 CLEFERTSA
+1387 CLEFERTSD
-1396 NIDFPL
+1396 NVDFPL

-1432 LAKMSNRYKLNIYS
+1432 LAKMSNRYKINIYS
-1446 LKTGKIS
+1446 LKTGKES

-1462 ISQKIEIGDF
+1462 ISQKIEVGDF

-1478 IAKPKIVNVNG
+1478 VAKPKIVNVNG

-1496 EREFWLEVFS
+1496 EREFWLEAFS

-1512 KDDGV
+1512 KDSGV

>member
-34 AKEHGLHAVTSTEHG
+34 AKEHGLNAVTSTEHG

-105 SMSFNRTD
+105 SNSFNRTD

-123 FNELKDTFKNGNI
+123 FDELKRIFKNGNI

-150 KPQKDDTEEIRNN
+150 KPQKDDTEEIRNT
-163 KKSVVQQW
+163 KKNVVQQW

-239 YDSDDEFELWVK
+239 YDSDDKFELWVK
-251 TYDEMVSSFQK
+251 SYDEMVSSFQK
-262 QRGDFNVDIMSDEI
+262 QRNDFNVDIMSDEI
-276 IAQGLQS
+276 VAQGLQS

-288 NSVEEFKLDKSHKYP
+288 NSVEEFELDKSHKYP

-366 ARTESISFG
+366 AHDNDIDVG
-375 FGRGS
+375 YGRGS
-380 CFTSEAKVLMADYST
+380 
-395 KNINKVQIGDMV
+395 
-407 IDHTG
+407 
-412 TPNRVTATHERTAN
+412 
-426 TLYKVIMSGGLPLLA
+426 
-441 TGNHRF
+441 
-447 LTRKR
+447 
-452 GERPNEKAKYPVSP
+452 VS
-466 IATWE
+466 
-471 EAKGL
+471 
-476 RNSDLLCFP
+476 
-485 KPNLPKKDIPV
+485 
-496 IDLFKYGSSNTVRCD
+496 
-511 KDIVWTETGSNHIKR
+511 
-526 TFTRRYLDM
+526 
-535 SDLDIAW
+535 
-542 LGGVYVGNGWS
+542 
-553 TIVEDYEEGKHN
+553 
-565 RYSMGVCFHSEHKDD
+565 
-580 IERAINA
+580 
-587 LGKLVG
+587 
-593 KEHVHT
+593 
-599 FKGYKGKKVVQIVI
+599 
-613 ENQFLANFF
+613 
-622 VQSFGK
+622 
-628 HAINKH
+628 
-634 VPDFYM
+634 
-640 TSGNDEVIR
+640 
-649 EFMKGLWC
+649 
-657 TDGHVSDK
+657 
-665 TPEYKYSSTSTT
+665 
-677 LIEQLSI
+677 
-684 LMMEKG
+684 
-690 FFGNQQRRVH
+690 
-700 KDKKNWND
+700 
-708 EYTLKFNG
+708 
-716 GQIYGLND
+716 
-724 YFGFNGKTKSH
+724 
-735 FNQFE
+735 
-740 QDDKYFYF
+740 
-748 KVRKV
+748 
-753 EEVKVSSEKVYD
+753 
-765 LTVANNHS
+765 
-773 YIVNNTAVH
+773 
-782 NCTGSLIA
+782 GSLIA

-811 NPERIS
+811 NPERVS
-817 LSDIDVDWASQDQQ
+817 LADVDNDSYSQDQQ
-831 WIQRWM
+831 WLQQWM
-837 LTNDRWY
+837 LTNDKWH

-866 MDKYA
+866 MDRYA

-884 DDKGNYSNSLY
+884 DDKGNYNNTLY

-998 VWNSMRDNNIG
+998 VWDSMRDNNIG

-1021 LKDLFADDT
+1021 LKDLFAPDT
-1030 IDKIENGFDNNKRTK
+1030 IDKIENEFDNNKRTK

-1095 YQEQILNFLVEFCGY
+1095 YQEQLIQFLVQFCGY

-1118 RRGIG
+1118 RRSIG
-1123 KKLREVIDEE
+1123 KKLKEVIDEE
-1133 VPKIHKAF
+1133 VPKIHTAF

-1147 KYGDSTEHAEKVAKD
+1147 KYGDSTEHAEKIAKD

-1294 QESNYATNLTE
+1294 QEGNYATNLTE

-1317 DKLAKCNKNIFIKK
+1317 DKLVKCNKNIFIKK

-1387 CLEFERTSA
+1387 CLEFERTSS
-1396 NIDFPL
+1396 NVDFPL

-1422 LPNTYVFVTD
+1422 LPNTYVFVAD
-1432 LAKMSNRYKLNIYS
+1432 LTKMSNRYKLNIYS
-1446 LKTGKIS
+1446 LKTGKAS
-1453 QILVSKRNY
+1453 QILVLKRNY
-1462 ISQKIEIGDF
+1462 ISQKIEVGDF

-1478 IAKPKIVNVNG
+1478 VAKPKIVNVNG

-1496 EREFWLEVFS
+1496 EREFWLEAFN
-1506 LINLNK
+1506 LINFGK
-1512 KDDGV
+1512 KDSGM

>member
-78 SLEGKEAYHTILLAR
+78 NLEGKEAYHTILLAR

-105 SMSFNRTD
+105 SKSFNRTD

-123 FNELKDTFKNGNI
+123 FDELKQTFKNGNI

-163 KKSVVQQW
+163 KKNVVQQW
-171 LDMAKLH
+171 LDMARLH

-193 QAELNTLAIKYAN
+193 QAELNTLAIKYAK
-206 LVGCHVIASN
+206 LIGCHVIASN

-251 TYDEMVSSFQK
+251 TYDEMVDSFRK
-262 QRGDFNVDIMSDEI
+262 QREDFNVKAMTDEI
-276 IAQGLQS
+276 IEQGLQS

-288 NSVEEFKLDKSHKYP
+288 DSVEEFELDKSHKYP
-303 KLYKD
+303 KLYDD

-341 KHEYEV
+341 KHEYGV

-366 ARTESISFG
+366 AHDNGIDVG
-375 FGRGS
+375 YGRGS
-380 CFTSEAKVLMADYST
+380 
-395 KNINKVQIGDMV
+395 
-407 IDHTG
+407 
-412 TPNRVTATHERTAN
+412 
-426 TLYKVIMSGGLPLLA
+426 
-441 TGNHRF
+441 
-447 LTRKR
+447 
-452 GERPNEKAKYPVSP
+452 VS
-466 IATWE
+466 
-471 EAKGL
+471 
-476 RNSDLLCFP
+476 
-485 KPNLPKKDIPV
+485 
-496 IDLFKYGSSNTVRCD
+496 
-511 KDIVWTETGSNHIKR
+511 
-526 TFTRRYLDM
+526 
-535 SDLDIAW
+535 
-542 LGGVYVGNGWS
+542 
-553 TIVEDYEEGKHN
+553 
-565 RYSMGVCFHSEHKDD
+565 
-580 IERAINA
+580 
-587 LGKLVG
+587 
-593 KEHVHT
+593 
-599 FKGYKGKKVVQIVI
+599 
-613 ENQFLANFF
+613 
-622 VQSFGK
+622 
-628 HAINKH
+628 
-634 VPDFYM
+634 
-640 TSGNDEVIR
+640 
-649 EFMKGLWC
+649 
-657 TDGHVSDK
+657 
-665 TPEYKYSSTSTT
+665 
-677 LIEQLSI
+677 
-684 LMMEKG
+684 
-690 FFGNQQRRVH
+690 
-700 KDKKNWND
+700 
-708 EYTLKFNG
+708 
-716 GQIYGLND
+716 
-724 YFGFNGKTKSH
+724 
-735 FNQFE
+735 
-740 QDDKYFYF
+740 
-748 KVRKV
+748 
-753 EEVKVSSEKVYD
+753 
-765 LTVANNHS
+765 
-773 YIVNNTAVH
+773 
-782 NCTGSLIA
+782 GSLIA

-817 LSDIDVDWASQDQQ
+817 LADVDNDSYSQDQQ
-831 WIQRWM
+831 WLQQWM

-884 DDKGNYSNSLY
+884 DDKGNYNNSLY

-998 VWNSMRDNNIG
+998 VWDSMRDNNIG

-1030 IDKIENGFDNNKRTK
+1030 IDKIENEFDNNKRTK

-1073 IVKDNGHPALNEF
+1073 VVKDNGHPALNEF

-1095 YQEQILNFLVEFCGY
+1095 YQEQILNFLVNFCGY
-1110 TAGAADVI
+1110 TAGKADVI

-1123 KKLREVIDEE
+1123 R
-1133 VPKIHKAF
+1133 F
-1141 VKTMTE
+1141 
-1147 KYGDSTEHAEKVAKD
+1147 
-1162 FMQVFMDAA
+1162 F
-1171 NYGFSINHSMAYSYI
+1171 
-1186 GYIST
+1186 
-1191 WLRYYYPLEWGTAA
+1191 A
-1205 CEIWKDKPEK
+1205 C
-1215 IAKVTSYLE
+1215 
-1224 SRGINIKPARFRKS
+1224 
-1238 RALYYMDKE
+1238 
-1247 TNSIYEGIEPIKRVN
+1247 
-1262 EKAGEQL
+1262 
-1269 YSLRDNQ
+1269 
-1276 YDTFT
+1276 
-1281 DLLLDIYEPIKSI
+1281 
-1294 QESNYATNLTE
+1294 
-1305 LYKLSSEKVKEI
+1305 
-1317 DKLAKCNKNIFIKK
+1317 
-1331 EKCVEVNK
+1331 
-1339 SIMLNLI
+1339 
-1346 SLNYFDE
+1346 
-1353 FGGSKL
+1353 
-1359 LADTYEKFIKIYK
+1359 
-1372 PKNKTLINKQKAYLE
+1372 
-1387 CLEFERTSA
+1387 
-1396 NIDFPL
+1396 
-1402 DYQLKQQLE
+1402 
-1411 LKGKISYSNDK
+1411 
-1422 LPNTYVFVTD
+1422 
-1432 LAKMSNRYKLNIYS
+1432 
-1446 LKTGKIS
+1446 
-1453 QILVSKRNY
+1453 
-1462 ISQKIEIGDF
+1462 
-1472 INIKKV
+1472 
-1478 IAKPKIVNVNG
+1478 
-1489 KWTKSED
+1489 
-1496 EREFWLEVFS
+1496 
-1506 LINLNK
+1506 
-1512 KDDGV
+1512 

>member
-1 MADKQWIS
+1 MILKIEKRSGWKNMADKQWIS

-34 AKEHGLHAVTSTEHG
+34 AKKHGLHAVTSTEHG

-57 KELAEQAGLKY
+57 NELAEQAGLKY

-105 SMSFNRTD
+105 SNSFNRTD

-150 KPQKDDTEEIRNN
+150 KPQKDDTEEIRNT
-163 KKSVVQQW
+163 KKNVVQQW
-171 LDMAKLH
+171 LDMTKLH

-193 QAELNTLAIKYAN
+193 QAELNTLAIKYAK

-251 TYDEMVSSFQK
+251 TYDEMFSSFQK
-262 QRGDFNVDIMSDEI
+262 QRDDFNVNIMSDEI

-288 NSVEEFKLDKSHKYP
+288 NSVEEFELDKSHKYP

-361 DILNA
+361 DIVNTA
-366 ARTESISFG
+366 HKNGIDTGA
-375 FGRGS
+375 GRGS
-380 CFTSEAKVLMADYST
+380 
-395 KNINKVQIGDMV
+395 
-407 IDHTG
+407 
-412 TPNRVTATHERTAN
+412 
-426 TLYKVIMSGGLPLLA
+426 
-441 TGNHRF
+441 
-447 LTRKR
+447 
-452 GERPNEKAKYPVSP
+452 VS
-466 IATWE
+466 
-471 EAKGL
+471 
-476 RNSDLLCFP
+476 
-485 KPNLPKKDIPV
+485 
-496 IDLFKYGSSNTVRCD
+496 
-511 KDIVWTETGSNHIKR
+511 
-526 TFTRRYLDM
+526 
-535 SDLDIAW
+535 
-542 LGGVYVGNGWS
+542 
-553 TIVEDYEEGKHN
+553 
-565 RYSMGVCFHSEHKDD
+565 
-580 IERAINA
+580 
-587 LGKLVG
+587 
-593 KEHVHT
+593 
-599 FKGYKGKKVVQIVI
+599 
-613 ENQFLANFF
+613 
-622 VQSFGK
+622 
-628 HAINKH
+628 
-634 VPDFYM
+634 
-640 TSGNDEVIR
+640 
-649 EFMKGLWC
+649 
-657 TDGHVSDK
+657 
-665 TPEYKYSSTSTT
+665 
-677 LIEQLSI
+677 
-684 LMMEKG
+684 
-690 FFGNQQRRVH
+690 
-700 KDKKNWND
+700 
-708 EYTLKFNG
+708 
-716 GQIYGLND
+716 
-724 YFGFNGKTKSH
+724 
-735 FNQFE
+735 
-740 QDDKYFYF
+740 
-748 KVRKV
+748 
-753 EEVKVSSEKVYD
+753 
-765 LTVANNHS
+765 
-773 YIVNNTAVH
+773 
-782 NCTGSLIA
+782 GSLIA
-790 YLCHQTE
+790 YLCHQTD
-797 MDSVKLGLNFERFM
+797 MDSVRLGLNFERFM
-811 NPERIS
+811 NPERVS
-817 LSDIDVDWASQDQQ
+817 LADIDLDLESKDQQ
-831 WIQRWM
+831 WIQQWM
-837 LTNDRWY
+837 LTNDKWH

-866 MDKYA
+866 MDRYA

-884 DDKGNYSNSLY
+884 DDKGNYNNSLY

-972 SKACKLAGLPYLT
+972 SKACRLAGLPYLT

-1021 LKDLFADDT
+1021 LKDLFAPDT
-1030 IDKIENGFDNNKRTK
+1030 IDKIENGFNNNKRTK

-1073 IVKDNGHPALNEF
+1073 VVKDNGHPALNEF

-1110 TAGAADVI
+1110 TASYSDII
-1118 RRGIG
+1118 RRSIG
-1123 KKLREVIDEE
+1123 KKIKETIDEE
-1133 VPKIHKAF
+1133 VPKIHTAF

-1147 KYGDSTEHAEKVAKD
+1147 KYGDSEEHAEKIAKD

-1224 SRGINIKPARFRKS
+1224 SRGINIKYACYGFKMAYFGS
-1238 RALYYMDKE
+1238 GQYAWLYM
-1247 TNSIYEGIEPIKRVN
+1247 V
-1262 EKAGEQL
+1262 
-1269 YSLRDNQ
+1269 
-1276 YDTFT
+1276 
-1281 DLLLDIYEPIKSI
+1281 
-1294 QESNYATNLTE
+1294 
-1305 LYKLSSEKVKEI
+1305 
-1317 DKLAKCNKNIFIKK
+1317 
-1331 EKCVEVNK
+1331 
-1339 SIMLNLI
+1339 
-1346 SLNYFDE
+1346 
-1353 FGGSKL
+1353 
-1359 LADTYEKFIKIYK
+1359 
-1372 PKNKTLINKQKAYLE
+1372 
-1387 CLEFERTSA
+1387 
-1396 NIDFPL
+1396 
-1402 DYQLKQQLE
+1402 
-1411 LKGKISYSNDK
+1411 
-1422 LPNTYVFVTD
+1422 
-1432 LAKMSNRYKLNIYS
+1432 
-1446 LKTGKIS
+1446 
-1453 QILVSKRNY
+1453 
-1462 ISQKIEIGDF
+1462 
-1472 INIKKV
+1472 
-1478 IAKPKIVNVNG
+1478 
-1489 KWTKSED
+1489 
-1496 EREFWLEVFS
+1496 
-1506 LINLNK
+1506 
-1512 KDDGV
+1512 

>member
-34 AKEHGLHAVTSTEHG
+34 AKEHGLNAVTSTEHG

-105 SMSFNRTD
+105 SNSFNKTD

-123 FNELKDTFKNGNI
+123 FDELKQTFKNGNI

-150 KPQKDDTEEIRNN
+150 KFQKDDTEEIRNT
-163 KKSVVQQW
+163 KKNIVQQW

-193 QAELNTLAIKYAN
+193 QAELNTLAIKYAR

-228 RMIVKKGKRNG
+228 RMIVKKGKHNG

-262 QRGDFNVDIMSDEI
+262 QRADFNVDIMSDEI
-276 IAQGLQS
+276 IAQGLKS

-288 NSVEEFKLDKSHKYP
+288 NSVEEFELDKSHKYP

-366 ARTESISFG
+366 AHDNDIDVG
-375 FGRGS
+375 YGRGS
-380 CFTSEAKVLMADYST
+380 
-395 KNINKVQIGDMV
+395 
-407 IDHTG
+407 
-412 TPNRVTATHERTAN
+412 
-426 TLYKVIMSGGLPLLA
+426 
-441 TGNHRF
+441 
-447 LTRKR
+447 
-452 GERPNEKAKYPVSP
+452 VS
-466 IATWE
+466 
-471 EAKGL
+471 
-476 RNSDLLCFP
+476 
-485 KPNLPKKDIPV
+485 
-496 IDLFKYGSSNTVRCD
+496 
-511 KDIVWTETGSNHIKR
+511 
-526 TFTRRYLDM
+526 
-535 SDLDIAW
+535 
-542 LGGVYVGNGWS
+542 
-553 TIVEDYEEGKHN
+553 
-565 RYSMGVCFHSEHKDD
+565 
-580 IERAINA
+580 
-587 LGKLVG
+587 
-593 KEHVHT
+593 
-599 FKGYKGKKVVQIVI
+599 
-613 ENQFLANFF
+613 
-622 VQSFGK
+622 
-628 HAINKH
+628 
-634 VPDFYM
+634 
-640 TSGNDEVIR
+640 
-649 EFMKGLWC
+649 
-657 TDGHVSDK
+657 
-665 TPEYKYSSTSTT
+665 
-677 LIEQLSI
+677 
-684 LMMEKG
+684 
-690 FFGNQQRRVH
+690 
-700 KDKKNWND
+700 
-708 EYTLKFNG
+708 
-716 GQIYGLND
+716 
-724 YFGFNGKTKSH
+724 
-735 FNQFE
+735 
-740 QDDKYFYF
+740 
-748 KVRKV
+748 
-753 EEVKVSSEKVYD
+753 
-765 LTVANNHS
+765 
-773 YIVNNTAVH
+773 
-782 NCTGSLIA
+782 GSLIA

-811 NPERIS
+811 NPERVS
-817 LSDIDVDWASQDQQ
+817 LADVDNDSYSQDQQ
-831 WIQRWM
+831 WLQQWM
-837 LTNDRWY
+837 LTNDKWH

-866 MDKYA
+866 MDRYA

-884 DDKGNYSNSLY
+884 DDKGNYNNTLY

-998 VWNSMRDNNIG
+998 VWDSMRDNNIG

-1021 LKDLFADDT
+1021 LKDLFAPDT
-1030 IDKIENGFDNNKRTK
+1030 IDKIENEFDNNKRTK

-1095 YQEQILNFLVEFCGY
+1095 YQEQLIQFLVQFCGY

-1118 RRGIG
+1118 RRSIG
-1123 KKLREVIDEE
+1123 KKLKEVIDEE
-1133 VPKIHKAF
+1133 VPKIHTAF

-1147 KYGDSTEHAEKVAKD
+1147 KYGDSTEHAEKIAKD

-1294 QESNYATNLTE
+1294 QEGNYATNLTE

-1353 FGGSKL
+1353 FGSSEL
-1359 LADTYEKFIKIYK
+1359 LSDTYEKFIKIYK

-1387 CLEFERTSA
+1387 CLEFERTS
-1396 NIDFPL
+1396 NNVDFPL
-1402 DYQLKQQLE
+1402 DYRLKQQLE

-1422 LPNTYVFVTD
+1422 LPNTYVFVAD
-1432 LAKMSNRYKLNIYS
+1432 LTKMSNRYKLNIYS
-1446 LKTGKIS
+1446 LKTGKAS
-1453 QILVSKRNY
+1453 QILVLKRNY
-1462 ISQKIEIGDF
+1462 ISQKIEVGDF

-1478 IAKPKIVNVNG
+1478 VAKPKIVNVNG

-1496 EREFWLEVFS
+1496 EREFWLEAFN
-1506 LINLNK
+1506 LINFGK
-1512 KDDGV
+1512 KDSGM

>member
-1 MADKQWIS
+1 MILKIEKRSGWKNMADKQWIS

-105 SMSFNRTD
+105 SKSFNRTD

-150 KPQKDDTEEIRNN
+150 KPQKDDTEEVRNN
-163 KKSVVQQW
+163 KKNVVQQW

-262 QRGDFNVDIMSDEI
+262 QRADFNVDIMGDEI

-288 NSVEEFKLDKSHKYP
+288 NSVEEFELDKSHKYP
-303 KLYKD
+303 KLYD
-308 PEKEFQK
+308 NPEKEFQK

-361 DILNA
+361 DIVNTA
-366 ARTESISFG
+366 HKNGIDTGA
-375 FGRGS
+375 GRGS
-380 CFTSEAKVLMADYST
+380 
-395 KNINKVQIGDMV
+395 
-407 IDHTG
+407 
-412 TPNRVTATHERTAN
+412 
-426 TLYKVIMSGGLPLLA
+426 
-441 TGNHRF
+441 
-447 LTRKR
+447 
-452 GERPNEKAKYPVSP
+452 VS
-466 IATWE
+466 
-471 EAKGL
+471 
-476 RNSDLLCFP
+476 
-485 KPNLPKKDIPV
+485 
-496 IDLFKYGSSNTVRCD
+496 
-511 KDIVWTETGSNHIKR
+511 
-526 TFTRRYLDM
+526 
-535 SDLDIAW
+535 
-542 LGGVYVGNGWS
+542 
-553 TIVEDYEEGKHN
+553 
-565 RYSMGVCFHSEHKDD
+565 
-580 IERAINA
+580 
-587 LGKLVG
+587 
-593 KEHVHT
+593 
-599 FKGYKGKKVVQIVI
+599 
-613 ENQFLANFF
+613 
-622 VQSFGK
+622 
-628 HAINKH
+628 
-634 VPDFYM
+634 
-640 TSGNDEVIR
+640 
-649 EFMKGLWC
+649 
-657 TDGHVSDK
+657 
-665 TPEYKYSSTSTT
+665 
-677 LIEQLSI
+677 
-684 LMMEKG
+684 
-690 FFGNQQRRVH
+690 
-700 KDKKNWND
+700 
-708 EYTLKFNG
+708 
-716 GQIYGLND
+716 
-724 YFGFNGKTKSH
+724 
-735 FNQFE
+735 
-740 QDDKYFYF
+740 
-748 KVRKV
+748 
-753 EEVKVSSEKVYD
+753 
-765 LTVANNHS
+765 
-773 YIVNNTAVH
+773 
-782 NCTGSLIA
+782 GSLIA
-790 YLCHQTE
+790 YLCHQTD
-797 MDSVKLGLNFERFM
+797 MDSVRLGLNFERFM
-811 NPERIS
+811 NPERVS
-817 LSDIDVDWASQDQQ
+817 LADIDLDLESKDQQ
-831 WIQRWM
+831 WIQQWM
-837 LTNDRWY
+837 LTNDKWH

-866 MDKYA
+866 MDRYA

-884 DDKGNYSNSLY
+884 DDKGNYNNSLY

-965 LDNVGLI
+965 LDNIGLI

-985 PDSTDIVD
+985 PDSTDIID
-993 FEDKK
+993 FEDKT

-1030 IDKIENGFDNNKRTK
+1030 IDKIEREFDNNKRTK

-1095 YQEQILNFLVEFCGY
+1095 YQEQLIQFLVQFCGY
-1110 TAGAADVI
+1110 SSAKGDLI
-1118 RRGIG
+1118 RRAVG
-1123 KKLREVIDEE
+1123 KKIQSVIDEE
-1133 VPKIHKAF
+1133 VPKIHTAF

-1147 KYGDSTEHAEKVAKD
+1147 KYGDSEEHAEKIAKD

-1281 DLLLDIYEPIKSI
+1281 DLLLDIYEPIQAI
-1294 QESNYATNLTE
+1294 QESNYTTKLTN
-1305 LYKLSSEKVKEI
+1305 LYKLSSDKVKEI

-1396 NIDFPL
+1396 NVDFPL

-1496 EREFWLEVFS
+1496 EREFWLEAFS

-1512 KDDGV
+1512 KDSGV